1 MKRACFIFSN
11 TRVSFKAI
19 FTRSFLK
26 VHDVFFVFFAIFF
39 DLIQKKSTFR
49 TSHQSQQFC
58 KAVLCKQVFAPEKQQ
73 IAKVPPTERAARC
86 QMWQTDSLLSSRT
99 MFLSSLP
106 RIARLALALVVLI
119 FVLAVAAVGTLFYVL
134 DEKAV
139 KDTID
144 TYAKEALNASVE
156 YSGPI
161 GLKHLTSLHV
171 QLPALRFIDIES
183 GQAIGAIAGAQVEV
197 AMWSSLLGAVNV
209 KNITIDGA
217 QLSLAVPRAS
227 GDALFEESFG
237 SVRFPD
243 NLRVSNFRLN
253 NAQIALTT
261 GSADSARQWKIS
273 ALTLSS
279 GRFSPEMNTPFEVS
293 AHFEAIGANGE
304 PQVPAVEAPVVET
317 PEPTV
322 PSTEP
327 VQEKPAAAS
336 EAQNTQTPAETEA
349 PAAPEQPQDYI
360 TETAPAVETQASEST
375 PVADEQTTE
384 GTAPTEAPAPETQP
398 PAPEQAP
405 APIPEETTSE
415 SSTTAWNIRFIKDAH
430 AQEALSEAAQTFVS
444 FDPETLAGD
453 LSAKGILTISVTDRY
468 VMVEDVSFAGEL
480 NNKGSAWTTVA
491 KADRVRFK
499 GNEVSGSNL
508 SASLSKPDDTTGDIH
523 LGAVDFRVRPGI
535 LESPEM
541 RFSRTEERGSR
552 VSTFEVA
559 SSVRADF
566 VKKSADLDNLTAR
579 VSITGDAA
587 LPTDFNA
594 SVSGFIKADWN
605 ENAAQVGLSGDFAGA
620 PISFNG
626 TVRQTAGV
634 PELEGELMV
643 GEINRDTLPGEEML
657 AWMRHFDFSGAVRVG
672 RIAAAGITGTQLS
685 GTLAV
690 KGGKAVVDSLVV
702 NTAEGRLFGTFELA
716 EDTSWLFN
724 GRVDGVALDKFIAP
738 VAGASPVAGVAN
750 GDLTISGK
758 GFAAETLTGTSK
770 LRILRPSYLGLDAAA
785 VRNHLV
791 TNADTALITRQG
803 ARTDLDEATL
813 SLTLNGNSLTLKDIV
828 ARSVYIRARAN
839 AQLDLAASTLE
850 GNCSLNFAPQQGIP
864 SIHLTAAFN
873 GKSAAPAWNFDWQ
886 KSSEAL
892 RRAQGKPIVPSKKE
906 EKSIWQSVKEFF
918 SF

>member
-1 MKRACFIFSN
+1 
-11 TRVSFKAI
+11 
-19 FTRSFLK
+19 
-26 VHDVFFVFFAIFF
+26 
-39 DLIQKKSTFR
+39 
-49 TSHQSQQFC
+49 
-58 KAVLCKQVFAPEKQQ
+58 
-73 IAKVPPTERAARC
+73 
-86 QMWQTDSLLSSRT
+86 
-99 MFLSSLP
+99 MFLSSVP
-106 RIARLALALVVLI
+106 RIARLVLALVVLI

-156 YSGPI
+156 YGGPI
-161 GLKHLTSLHV
+161 ELKHLTSLHV
-171 QLPALRFIDIES
+171 QIPSLRFVDIES
-183 GQAIGAIAGAQVEV
+183 GEAIGSIAGAQAEV
-197 AMWSSLLGAVNV
+197 ALWSSLLGAVNV
-209 KNITIDGA
+209 KTIAIDGA
-217 QLSLAVPRAS
+217 QFSLSVPRAS
-227 GDALFEESFG
+227 GDALFEEAFG
-237 SVRFPD
+237 SVRFPE

-261 GSADSARQWKIS
+261 GSAESARQWKIS

-279 GRFSPEMNTPFEVS
+279 GRFSPEMNTPFEMS
-293 AHFEAIGANGE
+293 AHFEAVGNDGQ
-304 PQVPAVEAPVVET
+304 PQTPAVESSVPATPAAEPAPVEKALVNPVEESTLT
-317 PEPTV
+317 PP
-322 PSTEP
+322 TEP
-327 VQEKPAAAS
+327 AASPQSEVPQDFVAEPAPADQAPAAATVPET
-336 EAQNTQTPAETEA
+336 EASAGEPTTPAEPTDEPPAETTA
-349 PAAPEQPQDYI
+349 PAAETSPEAQDTSSEKQP
-360 TETAPAVETQASEST
+360 APATEEPASES
-375 PVADEQTTE
+375 A
-384 GTAPTEAPAPETQP
+384 
-398 PAPEQAP
+398 
-405 APIPEETTSE
+405 
-415 SSTTAWNIRFIKDAH
+415 TTAWNIRLIKDAH
-430 AQEALSEAAQTFVS
+430 AQETLAETGQIFVS
-444 FDPETLAGD
+444 FDPSTLAGD

-480 NNKGSAWTTVA
+480 SNKGSAWTTVA

-499 GNEVSGSNL
+499 GSEVSGSNL

-535 LESPEM
+535 IESPEM

-552 VSTFEVA
+552 VNTFEVA

-566 VKKSADLDNLTAR
+566 VKKTADLDNLIAR

-605 ENAAQVGLSGDFAGA
+605 ENTAQVGLSGDFAGA

-626 TVRQTAGV
+626 TVRRTAGV
-634 PELEGELMV
+634 PELEGELMI

-672 RIAAAGITGTQLS
+672 RIAVAGITGTQLS

-690 KGGKAVVDSLVV
+690 KNGRAVVDSLVV

-724 GRVDGVALDKFIAP
+724 GRIDGVALDKFIAP

-758 GFAAETLTGTSK
+758 GFAAENLAGTSK
-770 LRILRPSYLGLDAAA
+770 LRVLRPSYLGLDAAA

-791 TNADTALITRQG
+791 TNAETALITRQG

-813 SLTLNGNSLTLKDIV
+813 SLTLNGNALSLKDIV
-828 ARSVYIRARAN
+828 ARSVYIRARAD
-839 AQLDLAASTLE
+839 AQLDLATGTLD
-850 GNCSLNFAPQQGIP
+850 GNSSINFAPQQGVP
-864 SIHLTAAFN
+864 SIHLTAVFN
-873 GKSAAPAWNFDWQ
+873 GKSAAPAWSFDWQ

>member
-1 MKRACFIFSN
+1 
-11 TRVSFKAI
+11 
-19 FTRSFLK
+19 
-26 VHDVFFVFFAIFF
+26 
-39 DLIQKKSTFR
+39 
-49 TSHQSQQFC
+49 
-58 KAVLCKQVFAPEKQQ
+58 
-73 IAKVPPTERAARC
+73 
-86 QMWQTDSLLSSRT
+86 MWQTDSLLSSYT
-99 MFLSSLP
+99 MFLSSVP
-106 RIARLALALVVLI
+106 RIARLVLALVVLI

-139 KDTID
+139 KETID

-156 YSGPI
+156 YGGPI
-161 GLKHLTSLHV
+161 ELKHLTSLHV
-171 QLPALRFIDIES
+171 QIPSLRFVDIES
-183 GQAIGAIAGAQVEV
+183 GEAIGSIAGAQAEV
-197 AMWSSLLGAVNV
+197 ALWSSLLGAVNV
-209 KNITIDGA
+209 KTIAIDGA
-217 QLSLAVPRAS
+217 QFSLSVPRAS
-227 GDALFEESFG
+227 GDALFEEAFG
-237 SVRFPD
+237 SVRFPE

-261 GSADSARQWKIS
+261 GSAESARQWKIS

-279 GRFSPEMNTPFEVS
+279 GRFSPEMNTPFEMS
-293 AHFEAIGANGE
+293 AHFEAVGNDGQ
-304 PQVPAVEAPVVET
+304 PQTPAVQSSVPATPAAEPAPVEEAPANPVEESTLT
-317 PEPTV
+317 PQ
-322 PSTEP
+322 TEP
-327 VQEKPAAAS
+327 AASPQSEVPQDFVAEPAPADQAPAAATVPET
-336 EAQNTQTPAETEA
+336 EASAGEPTTPAEPTDEPPAETTA
-349 PAAPEQPQDYI
+349 PAAETSPEAQDTSSEQQP
-360 TETAPAVETQASEST
+360 APATEEPASES
-375 PVADEQTTE
+375 A
-384 GTAPTEAPAPETQP
+384 
-398 PAPEQAP
+398 
-405 APIPEETTSE
+405 
-415 SSTTAWNIRFIKDAH
+415 TTAWNIRLIKDAH
-430 AQEALSEAAQTFVS
+430 AQETLAETGQIFVS
-444 FDPETLAGD
+444 FDPSTLAGD

-480 NNKGSAWTTVA
+480 SNKGSAWTTVA

-499 GNEVSGSNL
+499 GSEVSGSNL

-535 LESPEM
+535 IESPEM

-552 VSTFEVA
+552 VNTFEVA

-566 VKKSADLDNLTAR
+566 VKKTADLDNLIAR

-605 ENAAQVGLSGDFAGA
+605 ENTAQVGLSGDFAGA

-626 TVRQTAGV
+626 TVRRTAGV
-634 PELEGELMV
+634 PELEGELMI

-672 RIAAAGITGTQLS
+672 RIAVAGITGTQLS
-685 GTLAV
+685 GTLSV
-690 KGGKAVVDSLVV
+690 KNGRAVVDSLVV

-724 GRVDGVALDKFIAP
+724 GRIDGIALDKFIAP
-738 VAGASPVAGVAN
+738 VAGASPIAGVAN

-758 GFAAETLTGTSK
+758 GFAAENLAGTSK
-770 LRILRPSYLGLDAAA
+770 LRVLRPSYLGLDAAA

-791 TNADTALITRQG
+791 TNAETALITRQG

-813 SLTLNGNSLTLKDIV
+813 SLTLNGNALSLKDIV
-828 ARSVYIRARAN
+828 ARSVYIRARAD
-839 AQLDLAASTLE
+839 AQLDLATGTLD
-850 GNCSLNFAPQQGIP
+850 GNSSINFAPQQGVP
-864 SIHLTAAFN
+864 SIHLTAVFN
-873 GKSAAPAWNFDWQ
+873 GKSAAPAWSFDWQ

>member
-1 MKRACFIFSN
+1 
-11 TRVSFKAI
+11 
-19 FTRSFLK
+19 
-26 VHDVFFVFFAIFF
+26 
-39 DLIQKKSTFR
+39 
-49 TSHQSQQFC
+49 
-58 KAVLCKQVFAPEKQQ
+58 
-73 IAKVPPTERAARC
+73 
-86 QMWQTDSLLSSRT
+86 
-99 MFLSSLP
+99 MFLSSVP
-106 RIARLALALVVLI
+106 RIARLVLALVVLI

-139 KDTID
+139 KETID

-156 YSGPI
+156 YGGPI
-161 GLKHLTSLHV
+161 ELKHLTSLHV
-171 QLPALRFIDIES
+171 QIPSLRFVDIES
-183 GQAIGAIAGAQVEV
+183 GEAIGSIAGAQAEV
-197 AMWSSLLGAVNV
+197 ALWSSLLGAVNV
-209 KNITIDGA
+209 KTIAIDGA
-217 QLSLAVPRAS
+217 QFSLSVPRAS
-227 GDALFEESFG
+227 GDALFEEAFG
-237 SVRFPD
+237 SVRFPE

-261 GSADSARQWKIS
+261 GSAESARQWKIS

-279 GRFSPEMNTPFEVS
+279 GRFSPEMNTPFEMS
-293 AHFEAIGANGE
+293 AHFEAVGNDGQ
-304 PQVPAVEAPVVET
+304 PQTPAVESSVPATPAAGPTPVEEAPVNPVEESTLT
-317 PEPTV
+317 PP
-322 PSTEP
+322 TEP
-327 VQEKPAAAS
+327 AASPQSEVPQDFVAEPAPADQAPAAATVPET
-336 EAQNTQTPAETEA
+336 EASAGEPTTPAEPTDEPPAETTSPAAETSPEPQDTSSEQQPA
-349 PAAPEQPQDYI
+349 PA
-360 TETAPAVETQASEST
+360 TEEPASES
-375 PVADEQTTE
+375 A
-384 GTAPTEAPAPETQP
+384 
-398 PAPEQAP
+398 
-405 APIPEETTSE
+405 
-415 SSTTAWNIRFIKDAH
+415 TTAWNIRLIKDAH
-430 AQEALSEAAQTFVS
+430 AQETLAESGQIFVS
-444 FDPETLAGD
+444 FDPSTLAGD

-480 NNKGSAWTTVA
+480 SNKGSAWTTVA

-499 GNEVSGSNL
+499 GSEVSGSNL

-535 LESPEM
+535 IESPEM

-552 VSTFEVA
+552 VNTFEVA

-566 VKKSADLDNLTAR
+566 VKKTADLDNLIAR

-605 ENAAQVGLSGDFAGA
+605 ENTAQVGLSGDFAGA

-626 TVRQTAGV
+626 TVRRTAGV
-634 PELEGELMV
+634 PELEGELMI

-672 RIAAAGITGTQLS
+672 RIAVAGITGTQLS

-690 KGGKAVVDSLVV
+690 KNGRAVVDSLVV

-724 GRVDGVALDKFIAP
+724 GRIDGVALDKFIAP

-758 GFAAETLTGTSK
+758 GFAAENLAGTSK
-770 LRILRPSYLGLDAAA
+770 LRVLRPSYLGLDAAA

-791 TNADTALITRQG
+791 TNAETALITRQG

-813 SLTLNGNSLTLKDIV
+813 SLTLNGNALSLKDIV
-828 ARSVYIRARAN
+828 ARSVYIRARAD
-839 AQLDLAASTLE
+839 AQLDLATGTLD
-850 GNCSLNFAPQQGIP
+850 GNSSINFAPQQGVP
-864 SIHLTAAFN
+864 SIHLTAVFN
-873 GKSAAPAWNFDWQ
+873 GKSAAPTWSFDWQ

-906 EKSIWQSVKEFF
+906 EKSIWQSVEEFF

>member
-1 MKRACFIFSN
+1 
-11 TRVSFKAI
+11 
-19 FTRSFLK
+19 
-26 VHDVFFVFFAIFF
+26 
-39 DLIQKKSTFR
+39 
-49 TSHQSQQFC
+49 
-58 KAVLCKQVFAPEKQQ
+58 
-73 IAKVPPTERAARC
+73 
-86 QMWQTDSLLSSRT
+86 
-99 MFLSSLP
+99 MFLSSVP
-106 RIARLALALVVLI
+106 RIARLVLALVVLI

-144 TYAKEALNASVE
+144 TYAKEALNAAVE
-156 YSGPI
+156 YGGPI
-161 GLKHLTSLHV
+161 ELKHLTSLHV
-171 QLPALRFIDIES
+171 QIPSLRFVDLES
-183 GQAIGAIAGAQVEV
+183 GETVGSIAGAQAEV
-197 AMWSSLLGAVNV
+197 ALWSSLLGAVNV
-209 KNITIDGA
+209 KTIAIDGA
-217 QLSLAVPRAS
+217 QFSLSVPRAS
-227 GDALFEESFG
+227 GEALFEEAFG
-237 SVRFPD
+237 SVRFPE

-261 GSADSARQWKIS
+261 GSAESARQWKIS

-279 GRFSPEMNTPFEVS
+279 GRFSPEMNTPFEMS
-293 AHFEAIGANGE
+293 AHFEAVGNDGQ
-304 PQVPAVEAPVVET
+304 PQTPAVESSVPATPAAEPTPVEEAPVNPVEESTLT
-317 PEPTV
+317 PP
-322 PSTEP
+322 TEP
-327 VQEKPAAAS
+327 AASPQSEVPQDFVAEPAPADQAPAAATVPET
-336 EAQNTQTPAETEA
+336 EASAGEPTTPAEPTDEPPAETTA
-349 PAAPEQPQDYI
+349 PAAETSPEAQDTSSEQQP
-360 TETAPAVETQASEST
+360 APATEEPASES
-375 PVADEQTTE
+375 A
-384 GTAPTEAPAPETQP
+384 
-398 PAPEQAP
+398 
-405 APIPEETTSE
+405 
-415 SSTTAWNIRFIKDAH
+415 TTAWNIRLIKDAH
-430 AQEALSEAAQTFVS
+430 AQETLAETGQIFVS
-444 FDPETLAGD
+444 FDPSTLAGD

-480 NNKGSAWTTVA
+480 SNKGSAWTTVA

-499 GNEVSGSNL
+499 GSEVSGSNL

-535 LESPEM
+535 IESPEM

-552 VSTFEVA
+552 VNTFEVA

-566 VKKSADLDNLTAR
+566 VKKTADLDNLIAR

-605 ENAAQVGLSGDFAGA
+605 ENTAQVGLSGDFAGA

-626 TVRQTAGV
+626 TVRRTAGV
-634 PELEGELMV
+634 PELEGELMI

-672 RIAAAGITGTQLS
+672 RIAVAGITGTQLS
-685 GTLAV
+685 GTLSV
-690 KGGKAVVDSLVV
+690 KNGRAVVDSLVV

-724 GRVDGVALDKFIAP
+724 GRIDGIALDKFIAP

-758 GFAAETLTGTSK
+758 GFAAENLAGTSK
-770 LRILRPSYLGLDAAA
+770 LRVLRPSYLGLDAAA

-791 TNADTALITRQG
+791 TNAETALITRQG

-813 SLTLNGNSLTLKDIV
+813 SLTLNGNALSLKDIV
-828 ARSVYIRARAN
+828 ARSVYIRARAD
-839 AQLDLAASTLE
+839 AQLDLATGTLD
-850 GNCSLNFAPQQGIP
+850 GNSSINFAPQQGVP
-864 SIHLTAAFN
+864 SIHLTAVFN
-873 GKSAAPAWNFDWQ
+873 GKSAAPAWSFDWQ

>member
-1 MKRACFIFSN
+1 
-11 TRVSFKAI
+11 
-19 FTRSFLK
+19 
-26 VHDVFFVFFAIFF
+26 
-39 DLIQKKSTFR
+39 
-49 TSHQSQQFC
+49 
-58 KAVLCKQVFAPEKQQ
+58 
-73 IAKVPPTERAARC
+73 
-86 QMWQTDSLLSSRT
+86 
-99 MFLSSLP
+99 MFLSSVP
-106 RIARLALALVVLI
+106 RIARLVLALVVLI

-139 KDTID
+139 KETID

-156 YSGPI
+156 YGGPI
-161 GLKHLTSLHV
+161 ELKHLTSLHV
-171 QLPALRFIDIES
+171 QIPSLRFVDIES
-183 GQAIGAIAGAQVEV
+183 GEAIGSIAGAQAEV
-197 AMWSSLLGAVNV
+197 ALWSSLLGAVNV
-209 KNITIDGA
+209 KTIAIDGA
-217 QLSLAVPRAS
+217 QFSLSVPRAS
-227 GDALFEESFG
+227 GDALFEEAFG
-237 SVRFPD
+237 SVRFPE

-261 GSADSARQWKIS
+261 GSAESARQWKIS

-279 GRFSPEMNTPFEVS
+279 GRFSPEMNTPFEMS
-293 AHFEAIGANGE
+293 AHFEAVGNDGQ
-304 PQVPAVEAPVVET
+304 PQTPAVESSVPTTPAAEPAPVEKAPVDPVEESTLT
-317 PEPTV
+317 PPTEPAASPQSEVPQDFVAEPAPADQASAAATVPETEASAGEPT
-322 PSTEP
+322 
-327 VQEKPAAAS
+327 
-336 EAQNTQTPAETEA
+336 TPAEPTDEPPAETTA
-349 PAAPEQPQDYI
+349 PAAETSPEAQDTSSEKQP
-360 TETAPAVETQASEST
+360 APATEEPASES
-375 PVADEQTTE
+375 A
-384 GTAPTEAPAPETQP
+384 
-398 PAPEQAP
+398 
-405 APIPEETTSE
+405 
-415 SSTTAWNIRFIKDAH
+415 TTAWNIRLIKDAH
-430 AQEALSEAAQTFVS
+430 AQETLAETGQIFVS
-444 FDPETLAGD
+444 FDPSTLAGD

-480 NNKGSAWTTVA
+480 SNKGSAWTTVA

-499 GNEVSGSNL
+499 GSEVSGSNL

-535 LESPEM
+535 IESPEM

-552 VSTFEVA
+552 VNTFEVA

-566 VKKSADLDNLTAR
+566 VKKTADLDNLIAR

-605 ENAAQVGLSGDFAGA
+605 ENTAQVGLSGDFAGA

-626 TVRQTAGV
+626 TVRRTAGV
-634 PELEGELMV
+634 PELEGELMI

-672 RIAAAGITGTQLS
+672 RIAVAGITGTQLS
-685 GTLAV
+685 GTLSV
-690 KGGKAVVDSLVV
+690 KNGRAVVDSLVV

-724 GRVDGVALDKFIAP
+724 GRIDGIALDKFIAP

-758 GFAAETLTGTSK
+758 GFAAENLAGTSK
-770 LRILRPSYLGLDAAA
+770 LRVLRPSYLGLDAAA

-791 TNADTALITRQG
+791 TNAETALITRQG

-813 SLTLNGNSLTLKDIV
+813 SLTLNGNALSLKDIV
-828 ARSVYIRARAN
+828 ARSVYIRARAD
-839 AQLDLAASTLE
+839 AQLDLATGTLD
-850 GNCSLNFAPQQGIP
+850 GNSSINFAPQQGVP
-864 SIHLTAAFN
+864 SIHLTAVFN
-873 GKSAAPAWNFDWQ
+873 GKSAAPAWSFDWQ

>member
-1 MKRACFIFSN
+1 
-11 TRVSFKAI
+11 
-19 FTRSFLK
+19 
-26 VHDVFFVFFAIFF
+26 
-39 DLIQKKSTFR
+39 
-49 TSHQSQQFC
+49 
-58 KAVLCKQVFAPEKQQ
+58 
-73 IAKVPPTERAARC
+73 
-86 QMWQTDSLLSSRT
+86 
-99 MFLSSLP
+99 MFLSSVP
-106 RIARLALALVVLI
+106 RIARLVLALVVLI

-156 YSGPI
+156 YGGPI
-161 GLKHLTSLHV
+161 ELKHLTSLHV
-171 QLPALRFIDIES
+171 QIPSLRFVDIES
-183 GQAIGAIAGAQVEV
+183 GEAIGSIAGAQAEV
-197 AMWSSLLGAVNV
+197 ALWSSLLGAVNV
-209 KNITIDGA
+209 KTIAIDGA
-217 QLSLAVPRAS
+217 QFSLSVPRAS
-227 GDALFEESFG
+227 GDALFEEAFG
-237 SVRFPD
+237 SVRFPE

-261 GSADSARQWKIS
+261 GSAESARQWKIS

-279 GRFSPEMNTPFEVS
+279 GRFSPEMNTPFEMS
-293 AHFEAIGANGE
+293 AHFEAVGNDGQ
-304 PQVPAVEAPVVET
+304 PQTPAVESSVPATPAAEPAPVEEAPVNPVEESTLT
-317 PEPTV
+317 PP
-322 PSTEP
+322 TEP
-327 VQEKPAAAS
+327 AASPQSEVPQDFVAEPAPADQAPAAATVPET
-336 EAQNTQTPAETEA
+336 EASAGEPPTPAEPTDEPPAETTSPAAETSPEAQDTSSEQQPA
-349 PAAPEQPQDYI
+349 PA
-360 TETAPAVETQASEST
+360 TEEPASES
-375 PVADEQTTE
+375 A
-384 GTAPTEAPAPETQP
+384 
-398 PAPEQAP
+398 
-405 APIPEETTSE
+405 
-415 SSTTAWNIRFIKDAH
+415 TTAWNIRLIKDAH
-430 AQEALSEAAQTFVS
+430 AQEALAESGQIFVS
-444 FDPETLAGD
+444 FDPSTLAGD

-480 NNKGSAWTTVA
+480 SNKGSAWTTVA

-499 GNEVSGSNL
+499 GSEVSGSNL

-535 LESPEM
+535 IESPEM

-552 VSTFEVA
+552 VNTFEVA

-566 VKKSADLDNLTAR
+566 VKKTADLDNLIAR

-605 ENAAQVGLSGDFAGA
+605 ENTAQVGLSGDFAGA

-626 TVRQTAGV
+626 TVRRTAGV
-634 PELEGELMV
+634 PELEGELMI

-657 AWMRHFDFSGAVRVG
+657 AWMRHLDFSGAVRVG
-672 RIAAAGITGTQLS
+672 RIAVAGITGTQLS
-685 GTLAV
+685 GTLSV
-690 KGGKAVVDSLVV
+690 KNGRAVVDSLVV

-724 GRVDGVALDKFIAP
+724 GRIDGIALDKFIAP

-758 GFAAETLTGTSK
+758 GFAAENLAGTSK
-770 LRILRPSYLGLDAAA
+770 LRVLRPSYLGLDAAA

-791 TNADTALITRQG
+791 TNAETALITRQG

-813 SLTLNGNSLTLKDIV
+813 SLTLNGNALSLKDIV
-828 ARSVYIRARAN
+828 ARSVYIRARAD
-839 AQLDLAASTLE
+839 AQLDLATGTLD
-850 GNCSLNFAPQQGIP
+850 GNSSINFAPQQGVP
-864 SIHLTAAFN
+864 SIHLTAVFN
-873 GKSAAPAWNFDWQ
+873 GKSAAPAWSFDWQ

>member
-1 MKRACFIFSN
+1 
-11 TRVSFKAI
+11 
-19 FTRSFLK
+19 
-26 VHDVFFVFFAIFF
+26 
-39 DLIQKKSTFR
+39 
-49 TSHQSQQFC
+49 
-58 KAVLCKQVFAPEKQQ
+58 
-73 IAKVPPTERAARC
+73 
-86 QMWQTDSLLSSRT
+86 
-99 MFLSSLP
+99 MFLSSVP
-106 RIARLALALVVLI
+106 RIARLVLALVVLI

-139 KDTID
+139 KETID

-156 YSGPI
+156 YGGPI
-161 GLKHLTSLHV
+161 ELKHLTSLHV
-171 QLPALRFIDIES
+171 QIPSLRFVDIES
-183 GQAIGAIAGAQVEV
+183 GEAIGSIAGAQAEV
-197 AMWSSLLGAVNV
+197 ALWSSLLGAVNV
-209 KNITIDGA
+209 KTIAIDGA
-217 QLSLAVPRAS
+217 QFSLSVPRAS
-227 GDALFEESFG
+227 GDALFEEAFG
-237 SVRFPD
+237 SVRFPE

-261 GSADSARQWKIS
+261 GSAESARQWKIS

-279 GRFSPEMNTPFEVS
+279 GRFSPEMNTPFEMS
-293 AHFEAIGANGE
+293 AHFEAVGNDGQ
-304 PQVPAVEAPVVET
+304 PQTPAVESSVPATPAAEPTPVEEAPVNPVEESTLT
-317 PEPTV
+317 PP
-322 PSTEP
+322 TEP
-327 VQEKPAAAS
+327 AASPQSEVPQDFVAEPAPADQAPAAATVPET
-336 EAQNTQTPAETEA
+336 EASAGEPTTPAEPTDELPAETTSPAAETSPEAQDTSSEQQPA
-349 PAAPEQPQDYI
+349 PA
-360 TETAPAVETQASEST
+360 TEEPASES
-375 PVADEQTTE
+375 A
-384 GTAPTEAPAPETQP
+384 
-398 PAPEQAP
+398 
-405 APIPEETTSE
+405 
-415 SSTTAWNIRFIKDAH
+415 TTAWNIRLIKDAH
-430 AQEALSEAAQTFVS
+430 AQETLAETGQIFVS
-444 FDPETLAGD
+444 FDPSTLAGD

-468 VMVEDVSFAGEL
+468 VMVEDISFAGEL
-480 NNKGSAWTTVA
+480 SNKGSAWTTVA

-499 GNEVSGSNL
+499 GSEVSGSNL

-535 LESPEM
+535 IESPEM

-552 VSTFEVA
+552 VNTFEVA

-566 VKKSADLDNLTAR
+566 VKKTADLDNLIAR

-605 ENAAQVGLSGDFAGA
+605 ENTAQVGLSGDFAGA

-626 TVRQTAGV
+626 TVRRTAGV
-634 PELEGELMV
+634 PELEGELMI
-643 GEINRDTLPGEEML
+643 GEINRDTLPGKEML

-672 RIAAAGITGTQLS
+672 RIAVAGITGTQLS

-690 KGGKAVVDSLVV
+690 KNGRAVVDSLVV

-724 GRVDGVALDKFIAP
+724 GRIDGIALDKFIAP

-758 GFAAETLTGTSK
+758 GFAAENLAGTSK
-770 LRILRPSYLGLDAAA
+770 LRVLRPSYLGLDAAA

-791 TNADTALITRQG
+791 TNAETALITRQG

-813 SLTLNGNSLTLKDIV
+813 SLTLNGNALSLKDIV
-828 ARSVYIRARAN
+828 ARSVYIRARAD
-839 AQLDLAASTLE
+839 AQLDLATGTLD
-850 GNCSLNFAPQQGIP
+850 GNSSINFAPQQGVP
-864 SIHLTAAFN
+864 SIHLTAVFN
-873 GKSAAPAWNFDWQ
+873 GKSAAPAWSFDWQ

>member
-1 MKRACFIFSN
+1 
-11 TRVSFKAI
+11 
-19 FTRSFLK
+19 
-26 VHDVFFVFFAIFF
+26 
-39 DLIQKKSTFR
+39 
-49 TSHQSQQFC
+49 
-58 KAVLCKQVFAPEKQQ
+58 
-73 IAKVPPTERAARC
+73 
-86 QMWQTDSLLSSRT
+86 
-99 MFLSSLP
+99 MFLSSVP
-106 RIARLALALVVLI
+106 RIARLVLALVVLI

-139 KDTID
+139 KETID

-156 YSGPI
+156 YGGPI
-161 GLKHLTSLHV
+161 ELKHLTSLHV
-171 QLPALRFIDIES
+171 QIPSLRFVDIES
-183 GQAIGAIAGAQVEV
+183 GEAIGSIAGAQAEV
-197 AMWSSLLGAVNV
+197 ALWSSLLGAVNV
-209 KNITIDGA
+209 KTIAIDGA
-217 QLSLAVPRAS
+217 QFSLSVPRAS
-227 GDALFEESFG
+227 GDALFEEAFG
-237 SVRFPD
+237 SVRFPE

-261 GSADSARQWKIS
+261 GSAESARQWKIS

-279 GRFSPEMNTPFEVS
+279 GRFSPEMNTPFEMS
-293 AHFEAIGANGE
+293 AHFEAVGNDGQ
-304 PQVPAVEAPVVET
+304 PQTPAVESSVPTTPAAEPAPVEKAPVDPVEESTLT
-317 PEPTV
+317 PPTEPAASPQSEVPQDFVAEPAPADQASAAATVPETEASAGEPT
-322 PSTEP
+322 
-327 VQEKPAAAS
+327 
-336 EAQNTQTPAETEA
+336 TPAEPTDEPPAETTA
-349 PAAPEQPQDYI
+349 PAAETSPEAQDTSSEKQP
-360 TETAPAVETQASEST
+360 APATEEPASES
-375 PVADEQTTE
+375 A
-384 GTAPTEAPAPETQP
+384 
-398 PAPEQAP
+398 
-405 APIPEETTSE
+405 
-415 SSTTAWNIRFIKDAH
+415 TTAWNIRLIKDAH
-430 AQEALSEAAQTFVS
+430 AQETLAETGQIFVS
-444 FDPETLAGD
+444 FDPSTLAGD

-480 NNKGSAWTTVA
+480 SNKGSAWTTVA

-499 GNEVSGSNL
+499 GSEVSGSNL

-535 LESPEM
+535 IESPEM

-552 VSTFEVA
+552 VNTFEVA

-566 VKKSADLDNLTAR
+566 VKKTADLDNLIAR

-605 ENAAQVGLSGDFAGA
+605 ENTAQVGLSGDFAGA

-626 TVRQTAGV
+626 TVRRTAGV
-634 PELEGELMV
+634 PELEGELMI

-672 RIAAAGITGTQLS
+672 RIAVAGITGTQLS

-690 KGGKAVVDSLVV
+690 KNGRAVVDSLVV

-724 GRVDGVALDKFIAP
+724 GRIDGISLDKFIAP

-758 GFAAETLTGTSK
+758 GFAAENLAGTSK
-770 LRILRPSYLGLDAAA
+770 LRVLRPSYLGLDAAA

-791 TNADTALITRQG
+791 TNAETALITRQG

-813 SLTLNGNSLTLKDIV
+813 SLTLNGNALSLKDIV
-828 ARSVYIRARAN
+828 ARSVYIRARAD
-839 AQLDLAASTLE
+839 AQLDLATGTLD
-850 GNCSLNFAPQQGIP
+850 GNSSINFAPQQGVP
-864 SIHLTAAFN
+864 SIHLTAVFN
-873 GKSAAPAWNFDWQ
+873 GKSAAPAWSFDWQ

>member
-1 MKRACFIFSN
+1 
-11 TRVSFKAI
+11 
-19 FTRSFLK
+19 
-26 VHDVFFVFFAIFF
+26 
-39 DLIQKKSTFR
+39 
-49 TSHQSQQFC
+49 
-58 KAVLCKQVFAPEKQQ
+58 
-73 IAKVPPTERAARC
+73 
-86 QMWQTDSLLSSRT
+86 
-99 MFLSSLP
+99 MFLSSVP
-106 RIARLALALVVLI
+106 RIARLVLALVVLI

-139 KDTID
+139 KETID

-156 YSGPI
+156 YGGPI
-161 GLKHLTSLHV
+161 ELKHLTSLHV
-171 QLPALRFIDIES
+171 QIPSLRFVDIES
-183 GQAIGAIAGAQVEV
+183 GEAIGSIAGAQAEV
-197 AMWSSLLGAVNV
+197 ALWSSLLGAVNV
-209 KNITIDGA
+209 KTIAIDGA
-217 QLSLAVPRAS
+217 QFSLSVPRAS
-227 GDALFEESFG
+227 GDALFEEAFG
-237 SVRFPD
+237 SVRFPE

-261 GSADSARQWKIS
+261 GSAESARQWKIS

-279 GRFSPEMNTPFEVS
+279 GRFSPEMNTPFEMS
-293 AHFEAIGANGE
+293 AHFEAVGNDGQ
-304 PQVPAVEAPVVET
+304 PQTPAVESSVPAT
-317 PEPTV
+317 PAAEPTPV
-322 PSTEP
+322 NPVEESTLTPPTEP
-327 VQEKPAAAS
+327 AASPQSEVPQDFVAEPAPADQAPAAATVPET
-336 EAQNTQTPAETEA
+336 EASAGEPTTPAEPTDELPAETTSPAAETSPEAQDTSSEQQPA
-349 PAAPEQPQDYI
+349 PA
-360 TETAPAVETQASEST
+360 TEEPASES
-375 PVADEQTTE
+375 A
-384 GTAPTEAPAPETQP
+384 
-398 PAPEQAP
+398 
-405 APIPEETTSE
+405 
-415 SSTTAWNIRFIKDAH
+415 TTAWNIRLIKDAH
-430 AQEALSEAAQTFVS
+430 AQETLAETGQIFVS
-444 FDPETLAGD
+444 FAPSTLAGD

-468 VMVEDVSFAGEL
+468 VMVEDISFAGEL
-480 NNKGSAWTTVA
+480 SNKGSAWTTVA

-499 GNEVSGSNL
+499 GSEVSGSNL

-535 LESPEM
+535 IESPEM

-552 VSTFEVA
+552 VNTFEVA

-566 VKKSADLDNLTAR
+566 VKKTADLDNLIAR

-605 ENAAQVGLSGDFAGA
+605 ENTAQVGLSGDFAGA

-626 TVRQTAGV
+626 TVRRTAGV
-634 PELEGELMV
+634 PELEGELMI

-672 RIAAAGITGTQLS
+672 RIAVAGITGTQLS
-685 GTLAV
+685 GTLSV
-690 KGGKAVVDSLVV
+690 KNGRAVVDSLVV

-724 GRVDGVALDKFIAP
+724 GRIDGIALDKFIAP

-758 GFAAETLTGTSK
+758 GFAAENLAGTSK
-770 LRILRPSYLGLDAAA
+770 LRVLRPSYLGLDAAA

-791 TNADTALITRQG
+791 TNAETALITRQG

-813 SLTLNGNSLTLKDIV
+813 SLTLNGNALSLKDIV
-828 ARSVYIRARAN
+828 ARSVYIRARAD
-839 AQLDLAASTLE
+839 AQLDLATGTLD
-850 GNCSLNFAPQQGIP
+850 GNSSINFAPQQGVP
-864 SIHLTAAFN
+864 SIHLTAVFN
-873 GKSAAPAWNFDWQ
+873 GKSAAPAWSFDWQ

>member
-1 MKRACFIFSN
+1 
-11 TRVSFKAI
+11 
-19 FTRSFLK
+19 
-26 VHDVFFVFFAIFF
+26 
-39 DLIQKKSTFR
+39 
-49 TSHQSQQFC
+49 
-58 KAVLCKQVFAPEKQQ
+58 
-73 IAKVPPTERAARC
+73 
-86 QMWQTDSLLSSRT
+86 
-99 MFLSSLP
+99 MFLSSVP
-106 RIARLALALVVLI
+106 RIARLVLALVVLI
-119 FVLAVAAVGTLFYVL
+119 FVLAVATVGTLFYVL

-156 YSGPI
+156 YGGPI
-161 GLKHLTSLHV
+161 ELKHLTSLHV
-171 QLPALRFIDIES
+171 QIPSLRFVDIES
-183 GQAIGAIAGAQVEV
+183 GETVGSIAGAQAEV
-197 AMWSSLLGAVNV
+197 ALWSSLLGAVNV
-209 KNITIDGA
+209 KTIAIDGA
-217 QLSLAVPRAS
+217 QFSLSVPRAS
-227 GDALFEESFG
+227 GDALFEEAFG
-237 SVRFPD
+237 SVRFPE

-261 GSADSARQWKIS
+261 GSAESARQWKIS

-279 GRFSPEMNTPFEVS
+279 GRFSPEMNTPFEMS
-293 AHFEAIGANGE
+293 AHFEAVGNDGQ
-304 PQVPAVEAPVVET
+304 PQTPAVESSVPATPAAEPAPVEEAPVNPVEESTLT
-317 PEPTV
+317 PPT
-322 PSTEP
+322 
-327 VQEKPAAAS
+327 KPAASPQSEVPQDFVAEPAPADQAPAAATVPETEAS
-336 EAQNTQTPAETEA
+336 AGEPTTPAEPTDEPPAETTSPAAETSPEAQDTSSEQQPA
-349 PAAPEQPQDYI
+349 PA
-360 TETAPAVETQASEST
+360 TEEPASES
-375 PVADEQTTE
+375 A
-384 GTAPTEAPAPETQP
+384 
-398 PAPEQAP
+398 
-405 APIPEETTSE
+405 
-415 SSTTAWNIRFIKDAH
+415 TTAWNIRLIKDAH
-430 AQEALSEAAQTFVS
+430 AQETLAESGQIFVS
-444 FDPETLAGD
+444 FDPSTLAGD

-480 NNKGSAWTTVA
+480 SNKGSAWTTVA

-499 GNEVSGSNL
+499 GSEVSGSNL

-535 LESPEM
+535 IESPEM

-552 VSTFEVA
+552 VNTFEVA

-566 VKKSADLDNLTAR
+566 VKKTADLDNLIAR

-605 ENAAQVGLSGDFAGA
+605 ENTAQVGLSGDFAGA

-626 TVRQTAGV
+626 TVRRTAGV
-634 PELEGELMV
+634 PELEGELMI

-672 RIAAAGITGTQLS
+672 RIAVAGITGTQLS
-685 GTLAV
+685 GTLSV
-690 KGGKAVVDSLVV
+690 KNGRAVVDSLVV

-724 GRVDGVALDKFIAP
+724 GRIDGIALDKFIAP

-758 GFAAETLTGTSK
+758 GFAAENLAGTSK
-770 LRILRPSYLGLDAAA
+770 LRVLRPSYLGLDAAA

-791 TNADTALITRQG
+791 TNAETALITRQG

-813 SLTLNGNSLTLKDIV
+813 SLTLNGNALSLKDIV
-828 ARSVYIRARAN
+828 ARSVYIRARAD
-839 AQLDLAASTLE
+839 AQLDLATGTLD
-850 GNCSLNFAPQQGIP
+850 GNSSINFAPQQGVP
-864 SIHLTAAFN
+864 SIHLTAVFN
-873 GKSAAPAWNFDWQ
+873 GKSAAPAWSFDWQ

>member
-1 MKRACFIFSN
+1 
-11 TRVSFKAI
+11 
-19 FTRSFLK
+19 
-26 VHDVFFVFFAIFF
+26 
-39 DLIQKKSTFR
+39 
-49 TSHQSQQFC
+49 
-58 KAVLCKQVFAPEKQQ
+58 
-73 IAKVPPTERAARC
+73 
-86 QMWQTDSLLSSRT
+86 
-99 MFLSSLP
+99 MFLSSVP
-106 RIARLALALVVLI
+106 RIARLVLALVVLI

-139 KDTID
+139 KETID

-156 YSGPI
+156 YGGPI
-161 GLKHLTSLHV
+161 ELKHLTSLHV
-171 QLPALRFIDIES
+171 QIPSLRFVDIES
-183 GQAIGAIAGAQVEV
+183 GEAIGSIAGAQAEV
-197 AMWSSLLGAVNV
+197 ALWSSLLGAVNV
-209 KNITIDGA
+209 KTIAIDGA
-217 QLSLAVPRAS
+217 QFSLSVPRAS
-227 GDALFEESFG
+227 GDALFEEAFG
-237 SVRFPD
+237 SVRFPE

-261 GSADSARQWKIS
+261 GSAESARQWKIS

-279 GRFSPEMNTPFEVS
+279 GRFSPEMNTPFEMS
-293 AHFEAIGANGE
+293 AHFEAVGNDGQ
-304 PQVPAVEAPVVET
+304 PQTPAVESSVPATPAAEPTPVEEAPVNPVEESPLT
-317 PEPTV
+317 PP
-322 PSTEP
+322 TEP
-327 VQEKPAAAS
+327 AASPQSEVPQDFVAEPAPADQAPAAATVPET
-336 EAQNTQTPAETEA
+336 EASAGEPTTPAEPTDELPAETTSPAAETSPEAQDTSSEQQPA
-349 PAAPEQPQDYI
+349 PA
-360 TETAPAVETQASEST
+360 TEEPASES
-375 PVADEQTTE
+375 A
-384 GTAPTEAPAPETQP
+384 
-398 PAPEQAP
+398 
-405 APIPEETTSE
+405 
-415 SSTTAWNIRFIKDAH
+415 TTAWNIRLIKDAH
-430 AQEALSEAAQTFVS
+430 AQETLAETGQIFVS
-444 FDPETLAGD
+444 FDPSTLAGD

-468 VMVEDVSFAGEL
+468 VMVEDISFAGEL
-480 NNKGSAWTTVA
+480 SNKGSAWTTVA

-499 GNEVSGSNL
+499 GSEVSGSNL

-535 LESPEM
+535 IESPEM

-552 VSTFEVA
+552 VNTFEVA

-566 VKKSADLDNLTAR
+566 VKKTADLDNLIAR

-605 ENAAQVGLSGDFAGA
+605 ENTAQVGLSGDFAGA

-626 TVRQTAGV
+626 TVRRTAGV
-634 PELEGELMV
+634 PELEGELMI

-672 RIAAAGITGTQLS
+672 RIAVAGITGTQLS

-690 KGGKAVVDSLVV
+690 KNGRAVVDSLVV

-724 GRVDGVALDKFIAP
+724 GRIDGIALDKFIAP

-758 GFAAETLTGTSK
+758 GFAAENLAGTSK
-770 LRILRPSYLGLDAAA
+770 LRVLRPSYLGLDAAA

-791 TNADTALITRQG
+791 TNAETALITRQG

-813 SLTLNGNSLTLKDIV
+813 SLTLNGNALSLKDIV
-828 ARSVYIRARAN
+828 ARSVYIRARAD
-839 AQLDLAASTLE
+839 AQLDLATGTLD
-850 GNCSLNFAPQQGIP
+850 GNSSINFAPQQGVP
-864 SIHLTAAFN
+864 SIHLTAVFN
-873 GKSAAPAWNFDWQ
+873 GKSAAPAWSFDWQ

>member
-1 MKRACFIFSN
+1 
-11 TRVSFKAI
+11 
-19 FTRSFLK
+19 
-26 VHDVFFVFFAIFF
+26 
-39 DLIQKKSTFR
+39 
-49 TSHQSQQFC
+49 
-58 KAVLCKQVFAPEKQQ
+58 
-73 IAKVPPTERAARC
+73 
-86 QMWQTDSLLSSRT
+86 
-99 MFLSSLP
+99 MFLSSVP
-106 RIARLALALVVLI
+106 RIARLVLALVVLI

-139 KDTID
+139 KETID

-156 YSGPI
+156 YGGPI
-161 GLKHLTSLHV
+161 ELKHLTSLHV
-171 QLPALRFIDIES
+171 QIPSLRFVDLES
-183 GQAIGAIAGAQVEV
+183 GETVGSIAGAQAEV
-197 AMWSSLLGAVNV
+197 ALWSSLLGAVNV
-209 KNITIDGA
+209 KTIAIDGA
-217 QLSLAVPRAS
+217 QFSLSVPRAS
-227 GDALFEESFG
+227 GDALFEEAFG
-237 SVRFPD
+237 SVRFPE

-261 GSADSARQWKIS
+261 GSAESARQWKIS

-279 GRFSPEMNTPFEVS
+279 GRFSPEMNTPFEMS
-293 AHFEAIGANGE
+293 AHFEVVGNDGQ
-304 PQVPAVEAPVVET
+304 PQTPAVESSVPAT
-317 PEPTV
+317 SAAEPTPV
-322 PSTEP
+322 EEAPANPVEESTLTPPTEP
-327 VQEKPAAAS
+327 AASPQSEVPQDFVAEPAPADQAPAAATVPET
-336 EAQNTQTPAETEA
+336 EASAGEPTTPAEPTDEPPAETTA
-349 PAAPEQPQDYI
+349 PAAETSPEAQDTSSEKQP
-360 TETAPAVETQASEST
+360 APATEEPASES
-375 PVADEQTTE
+375 A
-384 GTAPTEAPAPETQP
+384 
-398 PAPEQAP
+398 
-405 APIPEETTSE
+405 
-415 SSTTAWNIRFIKDAH
+415 TTAWNIRLIKDAH
-430 AQEALSEAAQTFVS
+430 AQETLAETGQIFVS
-444 FDPETLAGD
+444 FDPSTLAGD

-480 NNKGSAWTTVA
+480 SNKGSAWTTVA

-499 GNEVSGSNL
+499 GSEVSGSNL

-535 LESPEM
+535 IESPEM

-552 VSTFEVA
+552 VNTFEVA

-566 VKKSADLDNLTAR
+566 VKKTADLDNLIAR

-605 ENAAQVGLSGDFAGA
+605 ENTAQVGLSGDFAGA

-626 TVRQTAGV
+626 TVRRTAGV
-634 PELEGELMV
+634 PELEGELMI

-672 RIAAAGITGTQLS
+672 RIAVAGITGTQLS
-685 GTLAV
+685 GTLSV
-690 KGGKAVVDSLVV
+690 KNGRAVVDSLVV

-724 GRVDGVALDKFIAP
+724 GRIDGIALDKFIAP

-758 GFAAETLTGTSK
+758 GFAAENLAGTSK
-770 LRILRPSYLGLDAAA
+770 LRVLRPSYLGLDAAA

-791 TNADTALITRQG
+791 TNAETALITRQG

-813 SLTLNGNSLTLKDIV
+813 SLTLNGNALSLKDIV
-828 ARSVYIRARAN
+828 ARSVYIRARAD
-839 AQLDLAASTLE
+839 AQLDLATGTLD
-850 GNCSLNFAPQQGIP
+850 GNSSINFAPQQGVP
-864 SIHLTAAFN
+864 SIHLTAVFN
-873 GKSAAPAWNFDWQ
+873 GKSAAPAWSFDWQ

>member
-1 MKRACFIFSN
+1 
-11 TRVSFKAI
+11 
-19 FTRSFLK
+19 
-26 VHDVFFVFFAIFF
+26 
-39 DLIQKKSTFR
+39 
-49 TSHQSQQFC
+49 
-58 KAVLCKQVFAPEKQQ
+58 
-73 IAKVPPTERAARC
+73 
-86 QMWQTDSLLSSRT
+86 
-99 MFLSSLP
+99 MFLSSVP
-106 RIARLALALVVLI
+106 RIARLVLALVVLI

-156 YSGPI
+156 YGGPI
-161 GLKHLTSLHV
+161 ELKHLTSLHV
-171 QLPALRFIDIES
+171 QIPSLRFVDIES
-183 GQAIGAIAGAQVEV
+183 GEAIGSIAGAQAEV
-197 AMWSSLLGAVNV
+197 ALWSSLLGAVNV
-209 KNITIDGA
+209 KTIAIDGA
-217 QLSLAVPRAS
+217 QFSLSVPRAS
-227 GDALFEESFG
+227 GDALFEEAFG
-237 SVRFPD
+237 SVRFPE

-261 GSADSARQWKIS
+261 GSAESARQWKIS

-279 GRFSPEMNTPFEVS
+279 GRFSPEMNTPFEMS
-293 AHFEAIGANGE
+293 AHFEAVGNDGQ
-304 PQVPAVEAPVVET
+304 PQTPAVESSVPTTPAAEPAPANPVEESTLT
-317 PEPTV
+317 PP
-322 PSTEP
+322 TEP
-327 VQEKPAAAS
+327 AASPQSEVPQDFVAEPAPADQAPAAATVPET
-336 EAQNTQTPAETEA
+336 EASAGEPTTPAEPTDEPPAETTA
-349 PAAPEQPQDYI
+349 PAAETSPEAQDTSSEKQP
-360 TETAPAVETQASEST
+360 APATEEPASES
-375 PVADEQTTE
+375 A
-384 GTAPTEAPAPETQP
+384 
-398 PAPEQAP
+398 
-405 APIPEETTSE
+405 
-415 SSTTAWNIRFIKDAH
+415 TTAWNIRLIKDAH
-430 AQEALSEAAQTFVS
+430 AQEMLAETGQIFVS
-444 FDPETLAGD
+444 FDPSTLAGD

-480 NNKGSAWTTVA
+480 SNKGSAWTTVA

-499 GNEVSGSNL
+499 GSEVSGSNL

-535 LESPEM
+535 IESPEM

-552 VSTFEVA
+552 VNTFEVA

-566 VKKSADLDNLTAR
+566 VKKTADLDNLIAR

-605 ENAAQVGLSGDFAGA
+605 ENTAQVGLSGDFAGA

-626 TVRQTAGV
+626 TVRRTAGV
-634 PELEGELMV
+634 PELEGELMI

-672 RIAAAGITGTQLS
+672 RIAVAGITGTQLS

-690 KGGKAVVDSLVV
+690 KNGRAVVDSLVV

-724 GRVDGVALDKFIAP
+724 GRIDGIALDKFIAP

-758 GFAAETLTGTSK
+758 GFAAENLAGTSK
-770 LRILRPSYLGLDAAA
+770 LRVLRPSYLGLDAAA

-791 TNADTALITRQG
+791 TNAETALITRQG

-813 SLTLNGNSLTLKDIV
+813 SLTLNGNALSLKDIV
-828 ARSVYIRARAN
+828 ARSVYIRARAD
-839 AQLDLAASTLE
+839 AQLDLATGTLD
-850 GNCSLNFAPQQGIP
+850 GNSSINFAPQQGVP
-864 SIHLTAAFN
+864 SIHLTAVFN
-873 GKSAAPAWNFDWQ
+873 GKSAAPAWSFDWQ

>member
-1 MKRACFIFSN
+1 
-11 TRVSFKAI
+11 
-19 FTRSFLK
+19 
-26 VHDVFFVFFAIFF
+26 
-39 DLIQKKSTFR
+39 
-49 TSHQSQQFC
+49 
-58 KAVLCKQVFAPEKQQ
+58 
-73 IAKVPPTERAARC
+73 
-86 QMWQTDSLLSSRT
+86 
-99 MFLSSLP
+99 MFLSSVP
-106 RIARLALALVVLI
+106 RIARLVLALVVLI

-139 KDTID
+139 KETID

-156 YSGPI
+156 YGGPI
-161 GLKHLTSLHV
+161 ELKHLTSLHV
-171 QLPALRFIDIES
+171 QIPSLRFVDIES
-183 GQAIGAIAGAQVEV
+183 GEAIGSIAGAQAEV
-197 AMWSSLLGAVNV
+197 ALWSSLLGAVNV
-209 KNITIDGA
+209 KTIAIDGA
-217 QLSLAVPRAS
+217 QFSLSVPRAS
-227 GDALFEESFG
+227 GDALFEEAFG
-237 SVRFPD
+237 SVRFPE

-261 GSADSARQWKIS
+261 GSAESARQWKIS

-279 GRFSPEMNTPFEVS
+279 GRFSPEMNTPFEMS
-293 AHFEAIGANGE
+293 AHFEAVGNDG
-304 PQVPAVEAPVVET
+304 QLQTPAVESSVPATPAAEPTPVEEAPVNPVEESTLT
-317 PEPTV
+317 PP
-322 PSTEP
+322 TEP
-327 VQEKPAAAS
+327 AASPQSEVPQDFVAEPAPADQAPAAATVPET
-336 EAQNTQTPAETEA
+336 EASAGEPTTPAEPTDELPAETTSPAAETSPEAQDTSSEQQPA
-349 PAAPEQPQDYI
+349 PA
-360 TETAPAVETQASEST
+360 TEEPASES
-375 PVADEQTTE
+375 A
-384 GTAPTEAPAPETQP
+384 
-398 PAPEQAP
+398 
-405 APIPEETTSE
+405 
-415 SSTTAWNIRFIKDAH
+415 TTAWNIRLIKDAH
-430 AQEALSEAAQTFVS
+430 AQETLAETGQIFVS
-444 FDPETLAGD
+444 FDPSTLAGD

-468 VMVEDVSFAGEL
+468 VMVEDISFAGEL
-480 NNKGSAWTTVA
+480 SNKGSAWTTVA

-499 GNEVSGSNL
+499 GSEVSGSNL

-535 LESPEM
+535 IESPEM

-552 VSTFEVA
+552 VNTFEVA

-566 VKKSADLDNLTAR
+566 VKKTADLDNLIAR

-605 ENAAQVGLSGDFAGA
+605 ENTAQVGLSGDFAGA

-626 TVRQTAGV
+626 TVRRTAGV
-634 PELEGELMV
+634 PELEGELMI

-672 RIAAAGITGTQLS
+672 RIAVAGITGTQLS
-685 GTLAV
+685 GTLSV
-690 KGGKAVVDSLVV
+690 KNGRAVVDSLVV

-724 GRVDGVALDKFIAP
+724 GRIDGIALDKFIAP

-758 GFAAETLTGTSK
+758 GFAAENLAGTSK
-770 LRILRPSYLGLDAAA
+770 LRVLRPSYLGLDAAA

-791 TNADTALITRQG
+791 TNAETALITRQG

-813 SLTLNGNSLTLKDIV
+813 SLTLNGNALSLKDIV
-828 ARSVYIRARAN
+828 ARSVYIRARAD
-839 AQLDLAASTLE
+839 AQLDLATGTLD
-850 GNCSLNFAPQQGIP
+850 GNSSINFAPQQGVP
-864 SIHLTAAFN
+864 SIHLTAVFN
-873 GKSAAPAWNFDWQ
+873 GKSAAPAWSFDWQ

>member
-1 MKRACFIFSN
+1 
-11 TRVSFKAI
+11 
-19 FTRSFLK
+19 
-26 VHDVFFVFFAIFF
+26 
-39 DLIQKKSTFR
+39 
-49 TSHQSQQFC
+49 
-58 KAVLCKQVFAPEKQQ
+58 
-73 IAKVPPTERAARC
+73 
-86 QMWQTDSLLSSRT
+86 
-99 MFLSSLP
+99 MFLSSVP
-106 RIARLALALVVLI
+106 RIARLVLALVVLI

-156 YSGPI
+156 YGGPI
-161 GLKHLTSLHV
+161 ELKHLTSLHV
-171 QLPALRFIDIES
+171 QIPSLRFVDIES
-183 GQAIGAIAGAQVEV
+183 GEAIGSIAGAQAEV
-197 AMWSSLLGAVNV
+197 ALWSSLLGAVNV
-209 KNITIDGA
+209 KTIAIDGA
-217 QLSLAVPRAS
+217 QFSLSVPRAS
-227 GDALFEESFG
+227 GDALFEEAFG
-237 SVRFPD
+237 SVRFPE

-261 GSADSARQWKIS
+261 GSAESARQWKIS

-279 GRFSPEMNTPFEVS
+279 GRFSPEMNTPFEMS
-293 AHFEAIGANGE
+293 AHFEAVGNDG
-304 PQVPAVEAPVVET
+304 QLQTPAVESSMPTTPAAEPALANPVEESTLT
-317 PEPTV
+317 PP
-322 PSTEP
+322 TEP
-327 VQEKPAAAS
+327 AASPQSEVPQNFVDEPAPADQAPAAATVPET
-336 EAQNTQTPAETEA
+336 EASAGEPTTPAEPTDEPSAETTA
-349 PAAPEQPQDYI
+349 PAAETSPEAQDTSSEQQP
-360 TETAPAVETQASEST
+360 APATEEPASES
-375 PVADEQTTE
+375 A
-384 GTAPTEAPAPETQP
+384 
-398 PAPEQAP
+398 
-405 APIPEETTSE
+405 
-415 SSTTAWNIRFIKDAH
+415 TTAWNIRLIKDAH
-430 AQEALSEAAQTFVS
+430 AQETLAETGQIFVS
-444 FDPETLAGD
+444 FDPSTLAGD

-480 NNKGSAWTTVA
+480 SNKGSAWTTVA

-499 GNEVSGSNL
+499 GSEVSGSNL

-535 LESPEM
+535 IESPEM

-552 VSTFEVA
+552 VNTFEVA

-566 VKKSADLDNLTAR
+566 VKKTADLDNLIAR

-605 ENAAQVGLSGDFAGA
+605 ENTAQVGLSGDFAGA

-626 TVRQTAGV
+626 TVRRTAGV
-634 PELEGELMV
+634 PELEGELMI

-672 RIAAAGITGTQLS
+672 RIAVAGITGTQLS
-685 GTLAV
+685 GTLSV
-690 KGGKAVVDSLVV
+690 KNGRAVVDSLVV

-724 GRVDGVALDKFIAP
+724 GRIDGIALDKFIAP

-758 GFAAETLTGTSK
+758 GFAAENLAGTSK
-770 LRILRPSYLGLDAAA
+770 LRVLRPSYLGLDAAA

-791 TNADTALITRQG
+791 TNAETALITRQG

-813 SLTLNGNSLTLKDIV
+813 SLTLNGNALSLKDIV
-828 ARSVYIRARAN
+828 ARSVYIRARAD
-839 AQLDLAASTLE
+839 AQLDLATGTLD
-850 GNCSLNFAPQQGIP
+850 GNSSINFAPQQGVP
-864 SIHLTAAFN
+864 SIHLTAVFN
-873 GKSAAPAWNFDWQ
+873 GKSAAPAWSFDWQ

>member
-1 MKRACFIFSN
+1 
-11 TRVSFKAI
+11 
-19 FTRSFLK
+19 
-26 VHDVFFVFFAIFF
+26 
-39 DLIQKKSTFR
+39 
-49 TSHQSQQFC
+49 
-58 KAVLCKQVFAPEKQQ
+58 
-73 IAKVPPTERAARC
+73 
-86 QMWQTDSLLSSRT
+86 
-99 MFLSSLP
+99 MFLSSVP
-106 RIARLALALVVLI
+106 RIARLVLALVVLI

-139 KDTID
+139 KETID

-156 YSGPI
+156 YGGPI
-161 GLKHLTSLHV
+161 ELKHLTSLHV
-171 QLPALRFIDIES
+171 QIPSLRFVDLES
-183 GQAIGAIAGAQVEV
+183 GETVGSIAGAQAEV
-197 AMWSSLLGAVNV
+197 ALWSSLLGAVNV
-209 KNITIDGA
+209 KTIAIDGA
-217 QLSLAVPRAS
+217 QFSLSVPRAS
-227 GDALFEESFG
+227 GDALFEEAFG
-237 SVRFPD
+237 SVRFPE

-261 GSADSARQWKIS
+261 GSAESARQWKIS

-279 GRFSPEMNTPFEVS
+279 GRFSPEMNTPFEMS
-293 AHFEAIGANGE
+293 AHFEAVGNDGQ
-304 PQVPAVEAPVVET
+304 PQTPAVESSVPATPAAEPTPVEEAPVNPVEESTLT
-317 PEPTV
+317 PP
-322 PSTEP
+322 TEP
-327 VQEKPAAAS
+327 AASPQSEVPQDFVAEPAPADQTPAAATVPET
-336 EAQNTQTPAETEA
+336 EASAGEPTTPAEPTDEPPAETTA
-349 PAAPEQPQDYI
+349 PAAETSPEAQDTSSEKQP
-360 TETAPAVETQASEST
+360 APATEEPASES
-375 PVADEQTTE
+375 A
-384 GTAPTEAPAPETQP
+384 
-398 PAPEQAP
+398 
-405 APIPEETTSE
+405 
-415 SSTTAWNIRFIKDAH
+415 TTAWNIRLIKDAH
-430 AQEALSEAAQTFVS
+430 AQETLAETGQIFVS
-444 FDPETLAGD
+444 FDPSTLAGD

-480 NNKGSAWTTVA
+480 SNKGSAWTTVA

-499 GNEVSGSNL
+499 GSEVSGSNL

-535 LESPEM
+535 IESPEM

-552 VSTFEVA
+552 VNTFEVA

-566 VKKSADLDNLTAR
+566 VKKTADLDNLIAR

-605 ENAAQVGLSGDFAGA
+605 ENTAQVGLSGDFAGA

-626 TVRQTAGV
+626 TVRRTAGV
-634 PELEGELMV
+634 PELEGELMI

-672 RIAAAGITGTQLS
+672 RIAVAGITGTQLS

-690 KGGKAVVDSLVV
+690 KNGRAVVDSLVV

-724 GRVDGVALDKFIAP
+724 GRIDGIALDKFIAP

-758 GFAAETLTGTSK
+758 GFAAENLAGTSK
-770 LRILRPSYLGLDAAA
+770 LRVLRPSYLGLDAAA

-791 TNADTALITRQG
+791 TNAETALITRQG

-813 SLTLNGNSLTLKDIV
+813 SLTLNGNALSLKDIV
-828 ARSVYIRARAN
+828 ARSVYIRARAD
-839 AQLDLAASTLE
+839 AQLDLATGTLD
-850 GNCSLNFAPQQGIP
+850 GNSSINFAPQQGVP
-864 SIHLTAAFN
+864 SIHLTAVFN
-873 GKSAAPAWNFDWQ
+873 GKSAAPAWSFDWQ

>member
-1 MKRACFIFSN
+1 
-11 TRVSFKAI
+11 
-19 FTRSFLK
+19 
-26 VHDVFFVFFAIFF
+26 
-39 DLIQKKSTFR
+39 
-49 TSHQSQQFC
+49 
-58 KAVLCKQVFAPEKQQ
+58 
-73 IAKVPPTERAARC
+73 
-86 QMWQTDSLLSSRT
+86 
-99 MFLSSLP
+99 MFLSSVP
-106 RIARLALALVVLI
+106 RIARLVLALVVLI

-139 KDTID
+139 KETID

-156 YSGPI
+156 YGGPI
-161 GLKHLTSLHV
+161 ELKHLTSLHV
-171 QLPALRFIDIES
+171 QIPSLRFVDIES
-183 GQAIGAIAGAQVEV
+183 GEAIGSIAGAQAEV
-197 AMWSSLLGAVNV
+197 ALWSSLLGAVNV
-209 KNITIDGA
+209 KTIAIDGA
-217 QLSLAVPRAS
+217 QFSLSVPRAS
-227 GDALFEESFG
+227 GDALFEEAFG
-237 SVRFPD
+237 SVRFPE

-261 GSADSARQWKIS
+261 GSAESARQWKIS

-279 GRFSPEMNTPFEVS
+279 GRFSPEMNTPFEMS
-293 AHFEAIGANGE
+293 AHFEAVGNDGQ
-304 PQVPAVEAPVVET
+304 PQTPAVESSVPATPAAEPAPVEEAPVNPVEESTLT
-317 PEPTV
+317 PP
-322 PSTEP
+322 TEP
-327 VQEKPAAAS
+327 AASPQSEVPQDFVAEPAPADQAPAAATVPET
-336 EAQNTQTPAETEA
+336 EASAGEPTTPAEPTDEPPAETTA
-349 PAAPEQPQDYI
+349 PAAETSPEAQDTSSEQQP
-360 TETAPAVETQASEST
+360 APATEEPASES
-375 PVADEQTTE
+375 A
-384 GTAPTEAPAPETQP
+384 
-398 PAPEQAP
+398 
-405 APIPEETTSE
+405 
-415 SSTTAWNIRFIKDAH
+415 TTAWNIRLIKDAH
-430 AQEALSEAAQTFVS
+430 AQETLAETGQIFVS
-444 FDPETLAGD
+444 FDPSTLAGD

-480 NNKGSAWTTVA
+480 SNKGSAWTTVA

-499 GNEVSGSNL
+499 GSEVSGSNL

-535 LESPEM
+535 IESPEM

-552 VSTFEVA
+552 VNTFEVA

-566 VKKSADLDNLTAR
+566 VKKTADLDNLIAR

-605 ENAAQVGLSGDFAGA
+605 ENTAQVGLSGDFAGA

-626 TVRQTAGV
+626 TVRRTAGV
-634 PELEGELMV
+634 PELEGELMI

-672 RIAAAGITGTQLS
+672 RIAVAGITGTQLS
-685 GTLAV
+685 GTLSV
-690 KGGKAVVDSLVV
+690 KNGRAVVDSLVV

-724 GRVDGVALDKFIAP
+724 GRIDGIALDKFIAP

-758 GFAAETLTGTSK
+758 GFAAENLAGTSK
-770 LRILRPSYLGLDAAA
+770 LRVLRPSYLGLDAAA

-791 TNADTALITRQG
+791 TNAETALITRQG

-813 SLTLNGNSLTLKDIV
+813 SLTLNGNALSLKDIV
-828 ARSVYIRARAN
+828 ARSVYIRARAD
-839 AQLDLAASTLE
+839 AQLDLATGTLD
-850 GNCSLNFAPQQGIP
+850 GNSSINFAPQQGVP
-864 SIHLTAAFN
+864 SIHLTAVFN
-873 GKSAAPAWNFDWQ
+873 GKSAAPAWSFDWQ

>member
-1 MKRACFIFSN
+1 
-11 TRVSFKAI
+11 
-19 FTRSFLK
+19 
-26 VHDVFFVFFAIFF
+26 
-39 DLIQKKSTFR
+39 
-49 TSHQSQQFC
+49 
-58 KAVLCKQVFAPEKQQ
+58 
-73 IAKVPPTERAARC
+73 
-86 QMWQTDSLLSSRT
+86 
-99 MFLSSLP
+99 MFLSSVP
-106 RIARLALALVVLI
+106 RIARLVLALVVLI

-156 YSGPI
+156 YGGPI
-161 GLKHLTSLHV
+161 ELKHLTSLHV
-171 QLPALRFIDIES
+171 QIPSLRFVDIES
-183 GQAIGAIAGAQVEV
+183 GEAIGSIAGAQAEV
-197 AMWSSLLGAVNV
+197 ALWSSLLGAVNV
-209 KNITIDGA
+209 KTIAINGA
-217 QLSLAVPRAS
+217 QFSLSVPRAS
-227 GDALFEESFG
+227 GDALFEEAFG
-237 SVRFPD
+237 SVRFPE

-261 GSADSARQWKIS
+261 GSAESARQWKIS

-279 GRFSPEMNTPFEVS
+279 GRFSPEMNTPFEMS
-293 AHFEAIGANGE
+293 AHFEAVGNDGQ
-304 PQVPAVEAPVVET
+304 PQTPAVESSVPTTPAAEPAPVEKAPVDPVEESTLT
-317 PEPTV
+317 PP
-322 PSTEP
+322 TEP
-327 VQEKPAAAS
+327 AASPQSEVPQDFVAEPAPADQAPAAATVPET
-336 EAQNTQTPAETEA
+336 EASAGEPTTPAEPTDEPPAETTA
-349 PAAPEQPQDYI
+349 PAAETSPEAQDTSSEKQP
-360 TETAPAVETQASEST
+360 APATEEPASES
-375 PVADEQTTE
+375 A
-384 GTAPTEAPAPETQP
+384 
-398 PAPEQAP
+398 
-405 APIPEETTSE
+405 
-415 SSTTAWNIRFIKDAH
+415 TTAWNIRLIKDAH
-430 AQEALSEAAQTFVS
+430 AQETLAETGQIFVS
-444 FDPETLAGD
+444 FDPSTLAGD

-480 NNKGSAWTTVA
+480 SNKGSAWTTVA

-499 GNEVSGSNL
+499 GSEVSGSNL

-535 LESPEM
+535 IESPEM

-552 VSTFEVA
+552 VNTFEVA

-566 VKKSADLDNLTAR
+566 VKKTADLDNLIAR

-605 ENAAQVGLSGDFAGA
+605 ENTAQVGLSGDFAGA

-626 TVRQTAGV
+626 TVRRTAGV
-634 PELEGELMV
+634 PELEGELMI

-672 RIAAAGITGTQLS
+672 RIAVAGITGTQLS
-685 GTLAV
+685 GTLSV
-690 KGGKAVVDSLVV
+690 KNGRAVVDSLVV

-724 GRVDGVALDKFIAP
+724 GRIDGIALDKFIAP

-758 GFAAETLTGTSK
+758 GFAAENLAGTSK
-770 LRILRPSYLGLDAAA
+770 LRVLRPSYLGLDAAA

-791 TNADTALITRQG
+791 TNAETALITRQG

-813 SLTLNGNSLTLKDIV
+813 SLTLNGNALSLKDIV
-828 ARSVYIRARAN
+828 ARSVYIRARAD
-839 AQLDLAASTLE
+839 AQLDLATGTLD
-850 GNCSLNFAPQQGIP
+850 GNSSINFAPQQGVP
-864 SIHLTAAFN
+864 SIHLTAVFN
-873 GKSAAPAWNFDWQ
+873 GKSAAPAWSFDWQ

>member
-1 MKRACFIFSN
+1 
-11 TRVSFKAI
+11 
-19 FTRSFLK
+19 
-26 VHDVFFVFFAIFF
+26 
-39 DLIQKKSTFR
+39 
-49 TSHQSQQFC
+49 
-58 KAVLCKQVFAPEKQQ
+58 
-73 IAKVPPTERAARC
+73 
-86 QMWQTDSLLSSRT
+86 
-99 MFLSSLP
+99 MFLSSVP
-106 RIARLALALVVLI
+106 RIARLVLALVVLI

-156 YSGPI
+156 YGGPI
-161 GLKHLTSLHV
+161 ELKHLTSLHV
-171 QLPALRFIDIES
+171 QIPSLRFVDLES
-183 GQAIGAIAGAQVEV
+183 GETVGSIAGAQAEV
-197 AMWSSLLGAVNV
+197 ALWSSLLGAVNV
-209 KNITIDGA
+209 KTIAIDGA
-217 QLSLAVPRAS
+217 QFSLSVPRAS
-227 GDALFEESFG
+227 GDALFEEAFG
-237 SVRFPD
+237 SVRFPE

-261 GSADSARQWKIS
+261 GSAESARQWKIS

-279 GRFSPEMNTPFEVS
+279 GRFSPEMNTPFEMS
-293 AHFEAIGANGE
+293 AHFEAVGNDGQ
-304 PQVPAVEAPVVET
+304 PQTPAVESSVPATPAAEPAPVEEAPVNPVEESTLT
-317 PEPTV
+317 PP
-322 PSTEP
+322 TEP
-327 VQEKPAAAS
+327 AASPQSEVPQDFVAEPAPADQAPAAATVPET
-336 EAQNTQTPAETEA
+336 EASAGEPTTPAEPTDEPPAETTSPAAETSPEAQDTSSEQQPA
-349 PAAPEQPQDYI
+349 PA
-360 TETAPAVETQASEST
+360 TEEPASES
-375 PVADEQTTE
+375 A
-384 GTAPTEAPAPETQP
+384 
-398 PAPEQAP
+398 
-405 APIPEETTSE
+405 
-415 SSTTAWNIRFIKDAH
+415 TTAWNIRLIKDAH
-430 AQEALSEAAQTFVS
+430 AQETLAESGQIFVS
-444 FDPETLAGD
+444 FDPSTLAGD

-480 NNKGSAWTTVA
+480 SNKGSAWTTVA

-499 GNEVSGSNL
+499 GSEVSGSNL

-535 LESPEM
+535 IESPEM

-552 VSTFEVA
+552 VNTFEVA

-566 VKKSADLDNLTAR
+566 VKKTADLDNLIAR

-605 ENAAQVGLSGDFAGA
+605 ENTAQVGLSGDFAGA

-626 TVRQTAGV
+626 TVRRTAGV
-634 PELEGELMV
+634 PELEGELMI

-672 RIAAAGITGTQLS
+672 RIAVAGITGTQLS
-685 GTLAV
+685 GTLSV
-690 KGGKAVVDSLVV
+690 KNGRAVVDSLVV

-724 GRVDGVALDKFIAP
+724 GRIDGIALDKFIAP

-758 GFAAETLTGTSK
+758 GFAAENLAGTSK
-770 LRILRPSYLGLDAAA
+770 LRVLRPSYLGLDAAA

-791 TNADTALITRQG
+791 TNAETALITRQG

-813 SLTLNGNSLTLKDIV
+813 SLTLNGNALSLKDIV
-828 ARSVYIRARAN
+828 ARSVYIRARAD
-839 AQLDLAASTLE
+839 AQLDLATGTLD
-850 GNCSLNFAPQQGIP
+850 GNSSINFAPQQGVP
-864 SIHLTAAFN
+864 SIHLTAVFN
-873 GKSAAPAWNFDWQ
+873 GKSAAPAWSFDWQ

>member
-1 MKRACFIFSN
+1 
-11 TRVSFKAI
+11 
-19 FTRSFLK
+19 
-26 VHDVFFVFFAIFF
+26 
-39 DLIQKKSTFR
+39 
-49 TSHQSQQFC
+49 
-58 KAVLCKQVFAPEKQQ
+58 
-73 IAKVPPTERAARC
+73 
-86 QMWQTDSLLSSRT
+86 
-99 MFLSSLP
+99 MFLSSVP
-106 RIARLALALVVLI
+106 RIARLVLALVVLI

-156 YSGPI
+156 YGGPI
-161 GLKHLTSLHV
+161 ELKHLTSLHV
-171 QLPALRFIDIES
+171 QIPSLRFVDIES
-183 GQAIGAIAGAQVEV
+183 GEAIGSIAGAQAEV
-197 AMWSSLLGAVNV
+197 ALWSSLLGAVNV
-209 KNITIDGA
+209 KTIAIDGA
-217 QLSLAVPRAS
+217 QFSLSVPRAS
-227 GDALFEESFG
+227 GDALFEEAFG
-237 SVRFPD
+237 SVRFPE

-261 GSADSARQWKIS
+261 GSAESARQWKIS

-279 GRFSPEMNTPFEVS
+279 GRFSPEMNTPFEMS
-293 AHFEAIGANGE
+293 AHFEAVGNDGQ
-304 PQVPAVEAPVVET
+304 PQTPAVESSVPATPAAEPTPVEEAPVNPVEESTLTT
-317 PEPTV
+317 P
-322 PSTEP
+322 TEP
-327 VQEKPAAAS
+327 AASPQSEVPQDFVAEPAPADQAPAAATVPET
-336 EAQNTQTPAETEA
+336 EASAGEPTTPAEPTDEPPAETTA
-349 PAAPEQPQDYI
+349 PAAETSPETQDTSSEQQP
-360 TETAPAVETQASEST
+360 APATEEPASES
-375 PVADEQTTE
+375 A
-384 GTAPTEAPAPETQP
+384 
-398 PAPEQAP
+398 
-405 APIPEETTSE
+405 
-415 SSTTAWNIRFIKDAH
+415 TTAWNIRLIKDAH
-430 AQEALSEAAQTFVS
+430 AQETLAETGQIFVS
-444 FDPETLAGD
+444 FDPSTLAGD

-480 NNKGSAWTTVA
+480 SNKGSAWTTVA

-499 GNEVSGSNL
+499 GSEVSGSNL

-535 LESPEM
+535 IESPEM

-552 VSTFEVA
+552 VNTFEVA

-566 VKKSADLDNLTAR
+566 VKKTADLDNLIAR

-605 ENAAQVGLSGDFAGA
+605 ENTAQVGLSGDFAGA

-626 TVRQTAGV
+626 TVRRTAGV
-634 PELEGELMV
+634 PELEGELMI

-672 RIAAAGITGTQLS
+672 RIAVAGITGTQLS

-690 KGGKAVVDSLVV
+690 KNGRAVVDSLVV

-724 GRVDGVALDKFIAP
+724 GRIDGIALDKFIAP

-758 GFAAETLTGTSK
+758 GFAAENLAGTSK
-770 LRILRPSYLGLDAAA
+770 LRVLRPSYLGLDAAA

-791 TNADTALITRQG
+791 TNAETALITRQG

-813 SLTLNGNSLTLKDIV
+813 SLTLNGNALSLKDIV
-828 ARSVYIRARAN
+828 ARSVYIRARAD
-839 AQLDLAASTLE
+839 AQLDLATGTLD
-850 GNCSLNFAPQQGIP
+850 GNSSINFAPQQGVP
-864 SIHLTAAFN
+864 SIHLTAVFN
-873 GKSAAPAWNFDWQ
+873 GKSAAPAWSFDWQ

>member
-1 MKRACFIFSN
+1 
-11 TRVSFKAI
+11 
-19 FTRSFLK
+19 
-26 VHDVFFVFFAIFF
+26 
-39 DLIQKKSTFR
+39 
-49 TSHQSQQFC
+49 
-58 KAVLCKQVFAPEKQQ
+58 
-73 IAKVPPTERAARC
+73 
-86 QMWQTDSLLSSRT
+86 
-99 MFLSSLP
+99 MFLSSVP
-106 RIARLALALVVLI
+106 RIARLVLALVVLI

-139 KDTID
+139 KETID

-156 YSGPI
+156 YGGPI
-161 GLKHLTSLHV
+161 ELKHLTSLHV
-171 QLPALRFIDIES
+171 QIPSLRFVDIES
-183 GQAIGAIAGAQVEV
+183 GEAIGSIAGAQAEV
-197 AMWSSLLGAVNV
+197 ALWSSLLGAVNV
-209 KNITIDGA
+209 KTIAIDGA
-217 QLSLAVPRAS
+217 QFSLSVPRAS
-227 GDALFEESFG
+227 GDALFEEAFG
-237 SVRFPD
+237 SVRFPE

-261 GSADSARQWKIS
+261 GSAESARQWKIS

-279 GRFSPEMNTPFEVS
+279 GRFSPEMNTPFEMS
-293 AHFEAIGANGE
+293 AHFEAVGNDGQ
-304 PQVPAVEAPVVET
+304 PQTPAVESSVPATPAAEPTPVEEAPVNPVEESTLT
-317 PEPTV
+317 PP
-322 PSTEP
+322 TEP
-327 VQEKPAAAS
+327 AASPQSEVPQDFVDEPAPADQAPAAATVPET
-336 EAQNTQTPAETEA
+336 EASAGEPTTPAEPTDEPSAETTA
-349 PAAPEQPQDYI
+349 PAAETSPEAQDTSSEQQP
-360 TETAPAVETQASEST
+360 APATEEPASES
-375 PVADEQTTE
+375 A
-384 GTAPTEAPAPETQP
+384 
-398 PAPEQAP
+398 
-405 APIPEETTSE
+405 
-415 SSTTAWNIRFIKDAH
+415 TTAWNIRLIKDAH
-430 AQEALSEAAQTFVS
+430 AQETLAETGQIFVS
-444 FDPETLAGD
+444 FDPSTLAGD

-480 NNKGSAWTTVA
+480 SNKGSAWTTVA

-499 GNEVSGSNL
+499 GSEVSGSNL

-535 LESPEM
+535 IESPEM

-552 VSTFEVA
+552 VNTFEVA

-566 VKKSADLDNLTAR
+566 VKKTADLDNLIAR

-605 ENAAQVGLSGDFAGA
+605 ENTAQVGLSGDFAGA

-626 TVRQTAGV
+626 TVRRTAGV
-634 PELEGELMV
+634 PELEGELMI

-672 RIAAAGITGTQLS
+672 RIAVAGITGTQLS
-685 GTLAV
+685 GTLSV
-690 KGGKAVVDSLVV
+690 KNGRAVVDSLVV

-724 GRVDGVALDKFIAP
+724 GRIDGIALDKFIAP

-758 GFAAETLTGTSK
+758 GFAAENLAGTSK
-770 LRILRPSYLGLDAAA
+770 LRVLRPSYLGLDAAA

-791 TNADTALITRQG
+791 TNAETALITRQG

-813 SLTLNGNSLTLKDIV
+813 SLTLNGNALSLKDIV
-828 ARSVYIRARAN
+828 ARSVYIRARAD
-839 AQLDLAASTLE
+839 AQLDLATGTLD
-850 GNCSLNFAPQQGIP
+850 GNSSINFAPQQGVP
-864 SIHLTAAFN
+864 SIHLTAVFN
-873 GKSAAPAWNFDWQ
+873 GKSAAPAWSFDWQ

>member
-1 MKRACFIFSN
+1 
-11 TRVSFKAI
+11 
-19 FTRSFLK
+19 
-26 VHDVFFVFFAIFF
+26 
-39 DLIQKKSTFR
+39 
-49 TSHQSQQFC
+49 
-58 KAVLCKQVFAPEKQQ
+58 
-73 IAKVPPTERAARC
+73 
-86 QMWQTDSLLSSRT
+86 
-99 MFLSSLP
+99 MFLSSVP
-106 RIARLALALVVLI
+106 RIARLVLALVVLI

-139 KDTID
+139 KETIN

-156 YSGPI
+156 YGGPI
-161 GLKHLTSLHV
+161 ELKHLTSLHV
-171 QLPALRFIDIES
+171 QIPSLRFVDIES
-183 GQAIGAIAGAQVEV
+183 GEAIGSIAGAQAEV
-197 AMWSSLLGAVNV
+197 ALWSSLLGAVNV
-209 KNITIDGA
+209 KTIAIDGA
-217 QLSLAVPRAS
+217 QFSLSVPRAS
-227 GDALFEESFG
+227 GDALFEEAFG
-237 SVRFPD
+237 SVRFPE

-261 GSADSARQWKIS
+261 GSAESARQWKIS

-279 GRFSPEMNTPFEVS
+279 GRFSPEMNTPFEMS
-293 AHFEAIGANGE
+293 AHFEAVGNDGQ
-304 PQVPAVEAPVVET
+304 PQTPAVESSVPATPAAEPTPVEEAPVNPVEESPLT
-317 PEPTV
+317 PP
-322 PSTEP
+322 TEP
-327 VQEKPAAAS
+327 AASPQSEVPQDFVAEPAPADQAPAAATVPET
-336 EAQNTQTPAETEA
+336 EASAGEPTTPAEPTDELPAETTSPAAETSPEAQDTSSEQQPA
-349 PAAPEQPQDYI
+349 PA
-360 TETAPAVETQASEST
+360 TEEPASES
-375 PVADEQTTE
+375 A
-384 GTAPTEAPAPETQP
+384 
-398 PAPEQAP
+398 
-405 APIPEETTSE
+405 
-415 SSTTAWNIRFIKDAH
+415 TTAWNIRLIKDAH
-430 AQEALSEAAQTFVS
+430 AQETLAETGQIFVS
-444 FDPETLAGD
+444 FDPSTLAGD

-468 VMVEDVSFAGEL
+468 VMVEDISFAGEL
-480 NNKGSAWTTVA
+480 SNKGSAWTTVA

-499 GNEVSGSNL
+499 GSEVSGSNL

-535 LESPEM
+535 IESPEM

-552 VSTFEVA
+552 VNTFEVA

-566 VKKSADLDNLTAR
+566 VKKTADLDNLIAR

-605 ENAAQVGLSGDFAGA
+605 ENTAQVGLSGDFAGA

-626 TVRQTAGV
+626 TVRRTAGV
-634 PELEGELMV
+634 PELEGELMI

-672 RIAAAGITGTQLS
+672 RIAVAGITGTQLS

-690 KGGKAVVDSLVV
+690 KNGRAVVDSLVV

-724 GRVDGVALDKFIAP
+724 GRIDGIALDKFIAP

-758 GFAAETLTGTSK
+758 GFAAENLAGTSK
-770 LRILRPSYLGLDAAA
+770 LRVLRPSYLGLDAAA

-791 TNADTALITRQG
+791 TNAETALITRQG

-813 SLTLNGNSLTLKDIV
+813 SLTLNGNALSLKDIV
-828 ARSVYIRARAN
+828 ARSVYIRARAD
-839 AQLDLAASTLE
+839 AQLDLATGTLD
-850 GNCSLNFAPQQGIP
+850 GNSSINFAPQQGVP
-864 SIHLTAAFN
+864 SIHLTAVFN
-873 GKSAAPAWNFDWQ
+873 GKSAAPAWSFDWQ

>member
-1 MKRACFIFSN
+1 
-11 TRVSFKAI
+11 
-19 FTRSFLK
+19 
-26 VHDVFFVFFAIFF
+26 
-39 DLIQKKSTFR
+39 
-49 TSHQSQQFC
+49 
-58 KAVLCKQVFAPEKQQ
+58 
-73 IAKVPPTERAARC
+73 
-86 QMWQTDSLLSSRT
+86 
-99 MFLSSLP
+99 MFLSSVP
-106 RIARLALALVVLI
+106 RIARLVLALVVLI

-139 KDTID
+139 KETID

-156 YSGPI
+156 YGGPI
-161 GLKHLTSLHV
+161 ELKHLTSLHV
-171 QLPALRFIDIES
+171 QIPSLRFVDIES
-183 GQAIGAIAGAQVEV
+183 GEAIGSIAGAQAEV
-197 AMWSSLLGAVNV
+197 ALWSSLLGAVNV
-209 KNITIDGA
+209 KTIAIDGA
-217 QLSLAVPRAS
+217 QFSLSVPRAS
-227 GDALFEESFG
+227 GDALFEEAFG
-237 SVRFPD
+237 SVRFPE

-261 GSADSARQWKIS
+261 GSAESARQWKIS

-279 GRFSPEMNTPFEVS
+279 GRFSPEMNTPFEMS
-293 AHFEAIGANGE
+293 AHFEAVGNDGQ
-304 PQVPAVEAPVVET
+304 PQTPAVESSVPATPAAEPAPVEEAPVNPVEESTLT
-317 PEPTV
+317 PP
-322 PSTEP
+322 TEP
-327 VQEKPAAAS
+327 AASPQSEVPQDFVAEPAPADQAPAAATVPETEVS
-336 EAQNTQTPAETEA
+336 AGEPTTPAEPTDEPPAETTSPAAETSPEAQDTSSEQQPA
-349 PAAPEQPQDYI
+349 PA
-360 TETAPAVETQASEST
+360 TEEPASES
-375 PVADEQTTE
+375 A
-384 GTAPTEAPAPETQP
+384 
-398 PAPEQAP
+398 
-405 APIPEETTSE
+405 
-415 SSTTAWNIRFIKDAH
+415 TTAWNIRLIKDAH
-430 AQEALSEAAQTFVS
+430 AQETLAESGQIFVS
-444 FDPETLAGD
+444 FDPSTLAGD

-480 NNKGSAWTTVA
+480 SNKGSAWTTVA

-499 GNEVSGSNL
+499 GSEVSGSNL

-535 LESPEM
+535 IESPEM

-552 VSTFEVA
+552 VNTFEVA

-566 VKKSADLDNLTAR
+566 VKKTADLDNLIAR

-605 ENAAQVGLSGDFAGA
+605 ENTAQVGLSGDFAGA

-626 TVRQTAGV
+626 TVRRTAGV
-634 PELEGELMV
+634 PELEGELMI

-672 RIAAAGITGTQLS
+672 RIAVAGITGTQLS
-685 GTLAV
+685 GTLSV
-690 KGGKAVVDSLVV
+690 KNGRAVVDSLVV

-724 GRVDGVALDKFIAP
+724 GRIDGIALDKFIAP

-758 GFAAETLTGTSK
+758 GFATENLAGTSK
-770 LRILRPSYLGLDAAA
+770 LRVLRPSYLGLDAAA

-791 TNADTALITRQG
+791 TNAETALITRQG
-803 ARTDLDEATL
+803 AHTDLDEATL
-813 SLTLNGNSLTLKDIV
+813 SLTLNGNALSLKDIV
-828 ARSVYIRARAN
+828 ARSVYIRARAD
-839 AQLDLAASTLE
+839 AQLDLATGTLD
-850 GNCSLNFAPQQGIP
+850 GNSSINFAPQQGVP
-864 SIHLTAAFN
+864 SIHLTAVFN
-873 GKSAAPAWNFDWQ
+873 GKSAAPAWSFDWQ

>member
-1 MKRACFIFSN
+1 
-11 TRVSFKAI
+11 
-19 FTRSFLK
+19 
-26 VHDVFFVFFAIFF
+26 
-39 DLIQKKSTFR
+39 
-49 TSHQSQQFC
+49 
-58 KAVLCKQVFAPEKQQ
+58 
-73 IAKVPPTERAARC
+73 
-86 QMWQTDSLLSSRT
+86 
-99 MFLSSLP
+99 MFLSSVP
-106 RIARLALALVVLI
+106 RIARLVLALVVLI

-139 KDTID
+139 KETID

-156 YSGPI
+156 YGGPI
-161 GLKHLTSLHV
+161 ELKHLTSLHV
-171 QLPALRFIDIES
+171 QIPSLRFVDIES
-183 GQAIGAIAGAQVEV
+183 GEAIGSIAGAQAEV
-197 AMWSSLLGAVNV
+197 ALWSSLLGAVNV
-209 KNITIDGA
+209 KTIAIDGA
-217 QLSLAVPRAS
+217 QFSLSVPRAS
-227 GDALFEESFG
+227 GDALFEEAFG
-237 SVRFPD
+237 SVRFPE

-261 GSADSARQWKIS
+261 GSAESARQWKIS

-279 GRFSPEMNTPFEVS
+279 GRFSPEMNTPFEMS
-293 AHFEAIGANGE
+293 AHFEAVGNDGQ
-304 PQVPAVEAPVVET
+304 PQTPAVESSVPATPAAEPAPVEEAPVNPVEESTLT
-317 PEPTV
+317 PP
-322 PSTEP
+322 TEP
-327 VQEKPAAAS
+327 AASPQSEVPQDFVAEPAPADQAPAAATVPET
-336 EAQNTQTPAETEA
+336 EASADEPTTPAEPTDEPPAETTSPAAETSPEAQDTSSEQQPA
-349 PAAPEQPQDYI
+349 PA
-360 TETAPAVETQASEST
+360 TEEPASES
-375 PVADEQTTE
+375 A
-384 GTAPTEAPAPETQP
+384 
-398 PAPEQAP
+398 
-405 APIPEETTSE
+405 
-415 SSTTAWNIRFIKDAH
+415 TTAWNIRLIKDAH
-430 AQEALSEAAQTFVS
+430 AQETLAESGQIFVS
-444 FDPETLAGD
+444 FDPSTLAGD

-480 NNKGSAWTTVA
+480 SHKGSAWTTVA

-499 GNEVSGSNL
+499 GSEVSGSNL

-535 LESPEM
+535 IESPEM

-552 VSTFEVA
+552 VNTFEVA

-566 VKKSADLDNLTAR
+566 VKKTADLDNLIAR

-605 ENAAQVGLSGDFAGA
+605 ENTAQVGLSGDFAGA

-626 TVRQTAGV
+626 TVRRTAGV
-634 PELEGELMV
+634 PELEGELMI

-672 RIAAAGITGTQLS
+672 RIAVAGITGTQLS
-685 GTLAV
+685 GTLSV
-690 KGGKAVVDSLVV
+690 KNGRAVVDSLVV

-724 GRVDGVALDKFIAP
+724 GRIDGIALDKFIAP

-758 GFAAETLTGTSK
+758 GFAAENLAGTSK
-770 LRILRPSYLGLDAAA
+770 LRVLRPSYLGLDAAA

-791 TNADTALITRQG
+791 TNAETALITRQG

-813 SLTLNGNSLTLKDIV
+813 SLTLNGNALSLKDIV
-828 ARSVYIRARAN
+828 ARSVYIRARAD
-839 AQLDLAASTLE
+839 AQLDLATGTLD
-850 GNCSLNFAPQQGIP
+850 GNSSINFAPQQGVP
-864 SIHLTAAFN
+864 SIHLTAVFN
-873 GKSAAPAWNFDWQ
+873 GKSAAPAWSFDWQ

>member
-1 MKRACFIFSN
+1 
-11 TRVSFKAI
+11 
-19 FTRSFLK
+19 
-26 VHDVFFVFFAIFF
+26 
-39 DLIQKKSTFR
+39 
-49 TSHQSQQFC
+49 
-58 KAVLCKQVFAPEKQQ
+58 
-73 IAKVPPTERAARC
+73 
-86 QMWQTDSLLSSRT
+86 
-99 MFLSSLP
+99 MFLSSVP
-106 RIARLALALVVLI
+106 RIARLVLALVVLI

-139 KDTID
+139 KETID

-156 YSGPI
+156 YGGPI
-161 GLKHLTSLHV
+161 ELKHLTSLHV
-171 QLPALRFIDIES
+171 QIPSLRFVDIES
-183 GQAIGAIAGAQVEV
+183 GETVGSIAGAQAEV
-197 AMWSSLLGAVNV
+197 ALWSSLLGAVNV
-209 KNITIDGA
+209 KTIAIDGA
-217 QLSLAVPRAS
+217 QFSLSVPRAS
-227 GDALFEESFG
+227 GDALFEEAFG
-237 SVRFPD
+237 SVRFPE

-261 GSADSARQWKIS
+261 GSAESARQWKIS

-279 GRFSPEMNTPFEVS
+279 GRFSPEMNTPFEMS
-293 AHFEAIGANGE
+293 AHFEAVGNDGQ
-304 PQVPAVEAPVVET
+304 PQTPAVESSVPAT
-317 PEPTV
+317 PAAEPTPV
-322 PSTEP
+322 NPVEESTLTPPTEP
-327 VQEKPAAAS
+327 TASPQSEVPQDFVAEPAPADQAPAAATVPET
-336 EAQNTQTPAETEA
+336 EASAGEPTTPAEPTDELPAETTA
-349 PAAPEQPQDYI
+349 PAAETSPEAQDTSSEQQP
-360 TETAPAVETQASEST
+360 APATEEPASES
-375 PVADEQTTE
+375 A
-384 GTAPTEAPAPETQP
+384 
-398 PAPEQAP
+398 
-405 APIPEETTSE
+405 
-415 SSTTAWNIRFIKDAH
+415 TTAWNIRLIKDAH
-430 AQEALSEAAQTFVS
+430 AQETLAETGQIFVS
-444 FDPETLAGD
+444 FDPSTLAGD

-480 NNKGSAWTTVA
+480 SNKGSAWTTVA

-499 GNEVSGSNL
+499 GSEVSGSNL

-535 LESPEM
+535 IESPEM

-552 VSTFEVA
+552 VNTFEVA

-566 VKKSADLDNLTAR
+566 VKKTADLDNLIAR

-605 ENAAQVGLSGDFAGA
+605 ENTAQVGLSGDFAGA

-626 TVRQTAGV
+626 TVRRTAGV
-634 PELEGELMV
+634 PELEGELMI

-672 RIAAAGITGTQLS
+672 RIAVAGITGTQLS
-685 GTLAV
+685 GTLSV
-690 KGGKAVVDSLVV
+690 KNGRAVVDSLVV

-724 GRVDGVALDKFIAP
+724 GRIDGIALDKFIAP

-758 GFAAETLTGTSK
+758 GFAAENLAGTSK
-770 LRILRPSYLGLDAAA
+770 LRVLRPSYLGLDAAA

-791 TNADTALITRQG
+791 TNAETALITRQG

-813 SLTLNGNSLTLKDIV
+813 SLTLNGNALSLKDIV
-828 ARSVYIRARAN
+828 ARSVYIRARAD
-839 AQLDLAASTLE
+839 AQLDLATGTLD
-850 GNCSLNFAPQQGIP
+850 GNSSINFAPQQGVP
-864 SIHLTAAFN
+864 SIHLTAVFN
-873 GKSAAPAWNFDWQ
+873 GKSAAPAWSFDWQ

>member
-1 MKRACFIFSN
+1 
-11 TRVSFKAI
+11 
-19 FTRSFLK
+19 
-26 VHDVFFVFFAIFF
+26 
-39 DLIQKKSTFR
+39 
-49 TSHQSQQFC
+49 
-58 KAVLCKQVFAPEKQQ
+58 
-73 IAKVPPTERAARC
+73 
-86 QMWQTDSLLSSRT
+86 
-99 MFLSSLP
+99 MFLSSVP
-106 RIARLALALVVLI
+106 RIARLVLALVVLI

-156 YSGPI
+156 YGGPI
-161 GLKHLTSLHV
+161 ELKHLTSLHV
-171 QLPALRFIDIES
+171 QIPSLRFVDLES
-183 GQAIGAIAGAQVEV
+183 GETVGSIAGAQAEV
-197 AMWSSLLGAVNV
+197 ALWSSLLGAVNV
-209 KNITIDGA
+209 KTIAIDGA
-217 QLSLAVPRAS
+217 QFSLSVPRAS
-227 GDALFEESFG
+227 GDALFEEAFG
-237 SVRFPD
+237 SVRFPE

-261 GSADSARQWKIS
+261 GSAESARQWKIS

-279 GRFSPEMNTPFEVS
+279 GRFSPEMNTPFEMS
-293 AHFEAIGANGE
+293 AHFEAVGNDGQ
-304 PQVPAVEAPVVET
+304 PQTPAVESSVPATPAAEPAPVEEAPVNPVEESTLT
-317 PEPTV
+317 PP
-322 PSTEP
+322 TEP
-327 VQEKPAAAS
+327 AASPQSEVPQDFVAEPAPADQAPAAATVPET
-336 EAQNTQTPAETEA
+336 EASAGEPTTPAEPTDEPPAETTSPAAETSPEAQDTSSKQQPA
-349 PAAPEQPQDYI
+349 PA
-360 TETAPAVETQASEST
+360 TEEPASES
-375 PVADEQTTE
+375 A
-384 GTAPTEAPAPETQP
+384 
-398 PAPEQAP
+398 
-405 APIPEETTSE
+405 
-415 SSTTAWNIRFIKDAH
+415 TTAWNIRLIKDAH
-430 AQEALSEAAQTFVS
+430 AQETLAESGQIFVS
-444 FDPETLAGD
+444 FDPSTLAGD

-480 NNKGSAWTTVA
+480 SNKGSAWTTVA

-499 GNEVSGSNL
+499 GSEVSGSNL

-535 LESPEM
+535 IESPEM

-552 VSTFEVA
+552 VNTFEVA

-566 VKKSADLDNLTAR
+566 VKKTADLDNLIAR

-605 ENAAQVGLSGDFAGA
+605 ENTAQVGLSGDFAGA

-626 TVRQTAGV
+626 TVRRTAGV
-634 PELEGELMV
+634 PELEGELMI

-672 RIAAAGITGTQLS
+672 RIAVAGITGTQLS

-690 KGGKAVVDSLVV
+690 KNGRAVVDSLVV

-724 GRVDGVALDKFIAP
+724 GRIDGIALDKFIAP

-758 GFAAETLTGTSK
+758 GFAAENLAGTSK
-770 LRILRPSYLGLDAAA
+770 LRVLRPSYLGLDAAA

-791 TNADTALITRQG
+791 TNAETALITRQG

-813 SLTLNGNSLTLKDIV
+813 SLTLNGNALSLRDIV
-828 ARSVYIRARAN
+828 ARSVYIRARAD
-839 AQLDLAASTLE
+839 AQLDLATGTLD
-850 GNCSLNFAPQQGIP
+850 GNSSINFAPQQGVP
-864 SIHLTAAFN
+864 SIHLTAVFN
-873 GKSAAPAWNFDWQ
+873 GKSAAPAWSFDWQ

>member
-1 MKRACFIFSN
+1 
-11 TRVSFKAI
+11 
-19 FTRSFLK
+19 
-26 VHDVFFVFFAIFF
+26 
-39 DLIQKKSTFR
+39 
-49 TSHQSQQFC
+49 
-58 KAVLCKQVFAPEKQQ
+58 
-73 IAKVPPTERAARC
+73 
-86 QMWQTDSLLSSRT
+86 
-99 MFLSSLP
+99 MFLSSVP
-106 RIARLALALVVLI
+106 RIARLVLALVVLI

-139 KDTID
+139 KETID

-156 YSGPI
+156 YGGPI
-161 GLKHLTSLHV
+161 ELKHLTSLHV
-171 QLPALRFIDIES
+171 QIPSLRFVDIES
-183 GQAIGAIAGAQVEV
+183 GEAIGSIAGAQAEV
-197 AMWSSLLGAVNV
+197 ALWSSLLGAVNV
-209 KNITIDGA
+209 KTIAIDGA
-217 QLSLAVPRAS
+217 QFSLSVPRAS
-227 GDALFEESFG
+227 GDALFEEAFG
-237 SVRFPD
+237 SVRFPE

-261 GSADSARQWKIS
+261 GSAESARQWKIS

-279 GRFSPEMNTPFEVS
+279 GRFSPEMNTPFEMS
-293 AHFEAIGANGE
+293 AHFEAVGNDGQ
-304 PQVPAVEAPVVET
+304 PQTPAVESSVPTTPAAEPAPVEKAPVDPVEESTLT
-317 PEPTV
+317 PPTEPAASPQSEVPQDFVAEPAPADQASAAATVPETEASAGEPT
-322 PSTEP
+322 
-327 VQEKPAAAS
+327 
-336 EAQNTQTPAETEA
+336 TPAEPTDEPPAETTA
-349 PAAPEQPQDYI
+349 PAAETSPEAQDTSSEKQP
-360 TETAPAVETQASEST
+360 APATEEPASES
-375 PVADEQTTE
+375 A
-384 GTAPTEAPAPETQP
+384 
-398 PAPEQAP
+398 
-405 APIPEETTSE
+405 
-415 SSTTAWNIRFIKDAH
+415 TTAWNIRLIKDAH
-430 AQEALSEAAQTFVS
+430 AQETLAETGQIFVS
-444 FDPETLAGD
+444 FDPSTLAGD

-468 VMVEDVSFAGEL
+468 VMVEDVSFAGKL
-480 NNKGSAWTTVA
+480 SNKGSAWTTVA

-499 GNEVSGSNL
+499 GSEVSGSNL

-535 LESPEM
+535 IESPEM

-552 VSTFEVA
+552 VNTFEVA

-566 VKKSADLDNLTAR
+566 VKKTADLDNLIAR

-605 ENAAQVGLSGDFAGA
+605 ENTAQVGLSGDFAGA

-626 TVRQTAGV
+626 TVRRTAGV
-634 PELEGELMV
+634 PELEGELMI

-672 RIAAAGITGTQLS
+672 RIAVAGITGTQLS

-690 KGGKAVVDSLVV
+690 KNGRAVVDSLVV

-724 GRVDGVALDKFIAP
+724 GRIDGISLDKFIAP

-758 GFAAETLTGTSK
+758 GFAAENLAGTSK
-770 LRILRPSYLGLDAAA
+770 LRVLRPSYLGLDAAA

-791 TNADTALITRQG
+791 TNAETALITRQG

-813 SLTLNGNSLTLKDIV
+813 SLTLNGNALSLKDIV
-828 ARSVYIRARAN
+828 ARSVYIRARAD
-839 AQLDLAASTLE
+839 AQLDLATGTLD
-850 GNCSLNFAPQQGIP
+850 GNSSINFAPQQGVP
-864 SIHLTAAFN
+864 SIHLTAVFN
-873 GKSAAPAWNFDWQ
+873 GKSAAPAWSFDWQ

>member
-1 MKRACFIFSN
+1 
-11 TRVSFKAI
+11 
-19 FTRSFLK
+19 
-26 VHDVFFVFFAIFF
+26 
-39 DLIQKKSTFR
+39 
-49 TSHQSQQFC
+49 
-58 KAVLCKQVFAPEKQQ
+58 
-73 IAKVPPTERAARC
+73 
-86 QMWQTDSLLSSRT
+86 
-99 MFLSSLP
+99 MFLSSVP
-106 RIARLALALVVLI
+106 RIARLVLALVVLI

-156 YSGPI
+156 YGGPI
-161 GLKHLTSLHV
+161 ELKHLTSLHV
-171 QLPALRFIDIES
+171 QIPSLRFVDIES
-183 GQAIGAIAGAQVEV
+183 GEAIGSIAGAQAEV
-197 AMWSSLLGAVNV
+197 ALWSSLLGAVNV
-209 KNITIDGA
+209 KTIAIDGA
-217 QLSLAVPRAS
+217 QFSLSVPRAS
-227 GDALFEESFG
+227 GDALFEEAFG
-237 SVRFPD
+237 SVRFPE

-261 GSADSARQWKIS
+261 GSAESARQWKIS

-279 GRFSPEMNTPFEVS
+279 GRFSPEMNTPFEMS
-293 AHFEAIGANGE
+293 AHFEAVGNDGQ
-304 PQVPAVEAPVVET
+304 PQTPAVESSVPATPAAEPAPVEEAPVNPVEESTLT
-317 PEPTV
+317 PP
-322 PSTEP
+322 TEP
-327 VQEKPAAAS
+327 AASPQSEVPQDFVAEPAPADQAPAAATVPET
-336 EAQNTQTPAETEA
+336 EASAGEPTTPAEPTDEPPAETTSPAAETSPEAQDTSSEQQPA
-349 PAAPEQPQDYI
+349 PA
-360 TETAPAVETQASEST
+360 TEEPASES
-375 PVADEQTTE
+375 A
-384 GTAPTEAPAPETQP
+384 
-398 PAPEQAP
+398 
-405 APIPEETTSE
+405 
-415 SSTTAWNIRFIKDAH
+415 TTAWNIRLIKDAH
-430 AQEALSEAAQTFVS
+430 AQEALAESGQIFVS
-444 FDPETLAGD
+444 FDPSTLAGD

-480 NNKGSAWTTVA
+480 SNKGSAWTTVA

-499 GNEVSGSNL
+499 GSEVSGSNL

-535 LESPEM
+535 IESPEM

-552 VSTFEVA
+552 VNTFEVA

-566 VKKSADLDNLTAR
+566 VKKTADLDNLIAR

-594 SVSGFIKADWN
+594 AVSGFIKADWN
-605 ENAAQVGLSGDFAGA
+605 ENTAQVGLSGDFAGA

-634 PELEGELMV
+634 PELEGELMI

-672 RIAAAGITGTQLS
+672 RIAVAGITGTQLS
-685 GTLAV
+685 GTLSV
-690 KGGKAVVDSLVV
+690 KNGRAVVDSLVV

-724 GRVDGVALDKFIAP
+724 GRIDGIALDKFIAP

-758 GFAAETLTGTSK
+758 GFATENLAGTSK
-770 LRILRPSYLGLDAAA
+770 LRVLRPSYLGLDAAA

-791 TNADTALITRQG
+791 TNAETALITRQG

-813 SLTLNGNSLTLKDIV
+813 SLTLNGNALSLKDIV
-828 ARSVYIRARAN
+828 ARSVYIRARAD
-839 AQLDLAASTLE
+839 AQLDLATGTLD
-850 GNCSLNFAPQQGIP
+850 GNSSINFAPQQGVP
-864 SIHLTAAFN
+864 SIHLTAVFN
-873 GKSAAPAWNFDWQ
+873 GKSAAPAWSFDWQ

>member
-1 MKRACFIFSN
+1 
-11 TRVSFKAI
+11 
-19 FTRSFLK
+19 
-26 VHDVFFVFFAIFF
+26 
-39 DLIQKKSTFR
+39 
-49 TSHQSQQFC
+49 
-58 KAVLCKQVFAPEKQQ
+58 
-73 IAKVPPTERAARC
+73 
-86 QMWQTDSLLSSRT
+86 
-99 MFLSSLP
+99 MFLSSVP
-106 RIARLALALVVLI
+106 RIARLVLALVVLI

-156 YSGPI
+156 YGGPI
-161 GLKHLTSLHV
+161 ELKHLTSLHV
-171 QLPALRFIDIES
+171 QIPSLRFVDIES
-183 GQAIGAIAGAQVEV
+183 GEAIGSIAGAQAEV
-197 AMWSSLLGAVNV
+197 ALWSSLLGAVNV
-209 KNITIDGA
+209 KTIAIDGA
-217 QLSLAVPRAS
+217 QFSLSVPRAS
-227 GDALFEESFG
+227 GDALFEEAFG
-237 SVRFPD
+237 SVRFPE

-261 GSADSARQWKIS
+261 GSAESARQWKIS

-279 GRFSPEMNTPFEVS
+279 GRFSPEMNTPFEMS
-293 AHFEAIGANGE
+293 AHFEAVGNDGQ
-304 PQVPAVEAPVVET
+304 PQTPAVESSVPATPAAGPTPVEEAPVNPVEESTLT
-317 PEPTV
+317 PP
-322 PSTEP
+322 TEP
-327 VQEKPAAAS
+327 AASPQSEVPQDFVAEPAPADQAPAAATVPET
-336 EAQNTQTPAETEA
+336 EASAGEPTTPAEPTDELPAETTA
-349 PAAPEQPQDYI
+349 PAAETSPEAQDTSSEQQP
-360 TETAPAVETQASEST
+360 APATEEPASES
-375 PVADEQTTE
+375 A
-384 GTAPTEAPAPETQP
+384 
-398 PAPEQAP
+398 
-405 APIPEETTSE
+405 
-415 SSTTAWNIRFIKDAH
+415 TTAWNIRLIKDAH
-430 AQEALSEAAQTFVS
+430 AQETLAETGQIFVS
-444 FDPETLAGD
+444 FDPSTLAGD

-480 NNKGSAWTTVA
+480 SNKGSAWTTVA

-499 GNEVSGSNL
+499 GSEVSGSNL

-535 LESPEM
+535 IESPEM

-552 VSTFEVA
+552 INTFEVA

-566 VKKSADLDNLTAR
+566 VKKTADLDNLIAR

-605 ENAAQVGLSGDFAGA
+605 ENTAQVGLSGDFAGA

-626 TVRQTAGV
+626 TVRRTAGV
-634 PELEGELMV
+634 PELEGELMI

-672 RIAAAGITGTQLS
+672 RIAVAGITGTQLS

-690 KGGKAVVDSLVV
+690 KNGRAVVDSLVV

-724 GRVDGVALDKFIAP
+724 GRIDGIALDKFIAP

-758 GFAAETLTGTSK
+758 GFAAENLAGTSK
-770 LRILRPSYLGLDAAA
+770 LRVLRPSYLGLDAAA

-791 TNADTALITRQG
+791 TNAETALITRQG

-813 SLTLNGNSLTLKDIV
+813 SLTLNGNALSLKDIV
-828 ARSVYIRARAN
+828 ARSVYIRARADV
-839 AQLDLAASTLE
+839 QLDLATGTLD
-850 GNCSLNFAPQQGIP
+850 GNSSINFAPQQGVP
-864 SIHLTAAFN
+864 SIHLTAVFN
-873 GKSAAPAWNFDWQ
+873 GKSAAPAWSFDWQ

>member
-1 MKRACFIFSN
+1 
-11 TRVSFKAI
+11 
-19 FTRSFLK
+19 
-26 VHDVFFVFFAIFF
+26 
-39 DLIQKKSTFR
+39 
-49 TSHQSQQFC
+49 
-58 KAVLCKQVFAPEKQQ
+58 
-73 IAKVPPTERAARC
+73 
-86 QMWQTDSLLSSRT
+86 
-99 MFLSSLP
+99 MFLSSVP
-106 RIARLALALVVLI
+106 RIARLVLALVVLI

-156 YSGPI
+156 YGGPI
-161 GLKHLTSLHV
+161 ELKHLTSLHV
-171 QLPALRFIDIES
+171 QIPSLRFVDIES
-183 GQAIGAIAGAQVEV
+183 GEAIGSIAGAQAEV
-197 AMWSSLLGAVNV
+197 ALWSSLLGAVNV
-209 KNITIDGA
+209 KTIAIDGA
-217 QLSLAVPRAS
+217 QFSLSVPRAS
-227 GDALFEESFG
+227 GDALFEEAFG
-237 SVRFPD
+237 SVRFPE

-261 GSADSARQWKIS
+261 GSAESARQWKIS

-279 GRFSPEMNTPFEVS
+279 GRFSPEMNTPFEMS
-293 AHFEAIGANGE
+293 AHFEAVGNDGQ
-304 PQVPAVEAPVVET
+304 PQTPAVESSVPATSAAEPTPVEEAPVNPVEESTLT
-317 PEPTV
+317 PPTEPTASPQSEV
-322 PSTEP
+322 PQDFVAEP
-327 VQEKPAAAS
+327 APADQAPAAATVPET
-336 EAQNTQTPAETEA
+336 EASAGEPTTPAEPTDEPPAETTA
-349 PAAPEQPQDYI
+349 PAAETSPEAQDTSSEKQP
-360 TETAPAVETQASEST
+360 APATEEPASES
-375 PVADEQTTE
+375 A
-384 GTAPTEAPAPETQP
+384 
-398 PAPEQAP
+398 
-405 APIPEETTSE
+405 
-415 SSTTAWNIRFIKDAH
+415 TTAWNIRLIKDAH
-430 AQEALSEAAQTFVS
+430 AQETLAETGQIFVS
-444 FDPETLAGD
+444 FDPSTLAGD

-480 NNKGSAWTTVA
+480 SNKGSAWTTVA

-499 GNEVSGSNL
+499 GSEVSGSNL

-535 LESPEM
+535 IESPEM

-552 VSTFEVA
+552 VNTFEVA

-566 VKKSADLDNLTAR
+566 VKKTADLDNLIAR

-605 ENAAQVGLSGDFAGA
+605 ENTAQVGLSGDFAGA

-626 TVRQTAGV
+626 TVRRTAGV
-634 PELEGELMV
+634 PELEGELMI

-672 RIAAAGITGTQLS
+672 RIAVAGITGTQLS
-685 GTLAV
+685 GTLSV
-690 KGGKAVVDSLVV
+690 KNGRAVVDSLVV

-724 GRVDGVALDKFIAP
+724 GRIDGIALDKFIAP

-758 GFAAETLTGTSK
+758 GFAAENLAGTSK
-770 LRILRPSYLGLDAAA
+770 LRVLRPSYLGLDAAA

-791 TNADTALITRQG
+791 TNAETALITRQG

-813 SLTLNGNSLTLKDIV
+813 SLTLNGNALSLKDIV
-828 ARSVYIRARAN
+828 ARSVYIRARAD
-839 AQLDLAASTLE
+839 AQLDLATGTLD
-850 GNCSLNFAPQQGIP
+850 GNSSINFAPQQGVP
-864 SIHLTAAFN
+864 SIHLTAVFN
-873 GKSAAPAWNFDWQ
+873 GKSAAPAWSFDWQ

>member
-1 MKRACFIFSN
+1 
-11 TRVSFKAI
+11 
-19 FTRSFLK
+19 
-26 VHDVFFVFFAIFF
+26 
-39 DLIQKKSTFR
+39 
-49 TSHQSQQFC
+49 
-58 KAVLCKQVFAPEKQQ
+58 
-73 IAKVPPTERAARC
+73 
-86 QMWQTDSLLSSRT
+86 
-99 MFLSSLP
+99 MFLSSVP
-106 RIARLALALVVLI
+106 RIARLVLALVVLI

-156 YSGPI
+156 YGGPI
-161 GLKHLTSLHV
+161 ELKHLTSLHV
-171 QLPALRFIDIES
+171 QIPSLRFVDIES
-183 GQAIGAIAGAQVEV
+183 GEAIGSIAGAQAEV
-197 AMWSSLLGAVNV
+197 ALWSSLLGAVNV
-209 KNITIDGA
+209 KTIAIDGA
-217 QLSLAVPRAS
+217 QFSLSVPRAS
-227 GDALFEESFG
+227 GDALFEEAFG
-237 SVRFPD
+237 SVRFPE

-261 GSADSARQWKIS
+261 GSAESARQWKIS

-279 GRFSPEMNTPFEVS
+279 GRFSPEMNTPFEMS
-293 AHFEAIGANGE
+293 AHFEAVGNDGQ
-304 PQVPAVEAPVVET
+304 PQTPAVESSVPATPAAEPAPVEKAPVNPVEEST
-317 PEPTV
+317 LTSP
-322 PSTEP
+322 TEP
-327 VQEKPAAAS
+327 AASPQSEVPQDFVAEPAPADQAPAAATVPET
-336 EAQNTQTPAETEA
+336 EASAGEPTTPAEPTDEPPAETTA
-349 PAAPEQPQDYI
+349 PAAETSPEAQDTSSEQQP
-360 TETAPAVETQASEST
+360 APATEEPASES
-375 PVADEQTTE
+375 A
-384 GTAPTEAPAPETQP
+384 
-398 PAPEQAP
+398 
-405 APIPEETTSE
+405 
-415 SSTTAWNIRFIKDAH
+415 TTAWNIRLIKDAH
-430 AQEALSEAAQTFVS
+430 AQETFAETGQIFVS
-444 FDPETLAGD
+444 FDPSTLAGD

-480 NNKGSAWTTVA
+480 SNKGSAWTTVA

-499 GNEVSGSNL
+499 GSEVSGSNL

-535 LESPEM
+535 IESPEM

-552 VSTFEVA
+552 VNTFEVA

-566 VKKSADLDNLTAR
+566 VKKTADLDNLIAR

-605 ENAAQVGLSGDFAGA
+605 ENTAQVGLSGDFAGA

-626 TVRQTAGV
+626 TVRRTADV
-634 PELEGELMV
+634 PELEGELMI

-672 RIAAAGITGTQLS
+672 RIAVAGITGTQLS

-690 KGGKAVVDSLVV
+690 KNGRAVVDSLVV

-724 GRVDGVALDKFIAP
+724 GRIDGIALDKFIAP

-758 GFAAETLTGTSK
+758 GFVAENLAGTSK
-770 LRILRPSYLGLDAAA
+770 LRVLRPSYLGLDAAA

-791 TNADTALITRQG
+791 TNAETALITRQG

-813 SLTLNGNSLTLKDIV
+813 SLTLNGNALSLKDIV
-828 ARSVYIRARAN
+828 ARSVYIRARAD
-839 AQLDLAASTLE
+839 AQLDLATGTLD
-850 GNCSLNFAPQQGIP
+850 GNSSINFAPQQGVP
-864 SIHLTAAFN
+864 SIHLTAVFN
-873 GKSAAPAWNFDWQ
+873 GKSAAPAWSFDWQ

>member
-1 MKRACFIFSN
+1 
-11 TRVSFKAI
+11 
-19 FTRSFLK
+19 
-26 VHDVFFVFFAIFF
+26 
-39 DLIQKKSTFR
+39 
-49 TSHQSQQFC
+49 
-58 KAVLCKQVFAPEKQQ
+58 
-73 IAKVPPTERAARC
+73 
-86 QMWQTDSLLSSRT
+86 
-99 MFLSSLP
+99 MFLSSVP
-106 RIARLALALVVLI
+106 RIARLVLALVVLI

-139 KDTID
+139 KETID

-156 YSGPI
+156 YGGPI
-161 GLKHLTSLHV
+161 ELKHLTSLHV
-171 QLPALRFIDIES
+171 QIPSLRFVDIES
-183 GQAIGAIAGAQVEV
+183 GEAIGSIAGAQAEV
-197 AMWSSLLGAVNV
+197 ALWSSLLGAVNV
-209 KNITIDGA
+209 KTIAIDGA
-217 QLSLAVPRAS
+217 QFSLSVPRAS
-227 GDALFEESFG
+227 GDALFEEAFG
-237 SVRFPD
+237 SVRFPE

-261 GSADSARQWKIS
+261 GSAESARQWKIS

-279 GRFSPEMNTPFEVS
+279 GRFSPEMNTPFEMS
-293 AHFEAIGANGE
+293 AHFEAVGNDGQ
-304 PQVPAVEAPVVET
+304 PQTPAVESSVPATPAAEPTPVEEAPVNPVEESTLT
-317 PEPTV
+317 PP
-322 PSTEP
+322 TEP
-327 VQEKPAAAS
+327 AASPQSEVPQDFVAEPAPADQAPAAATVPET
-336 EAQNTQTPAETEA
+336 EASAGEPTTPAEPTDEPPAETTA
-349 PAAPEQPQDYI
+349 PAAETSPEAQGTSSEQQP
-360 TETAPAVETQASEST
+360 APATEEPASES
-375 PVADEQTTE
+375 A
-384 GTAPTEAPAPETQP
+384 
-398 PAPEQAP
+398 
-405 APIPEETTSE
+405 
-415 SSTTAWNIRFIKDAH
+415 TTAWNIRLIKDAH
-430 AQEALSEAAQTFVS
+430 AQETLAETGQIFVS
-444 FDPETLAGD
+444 FDPSTLAGD

-480 NNKGSAWTTVA
+480 SNKGSAWTTVA

-499 GNEVSGSNL
+499 GSEVSGSNL

-535 LESPEM
+535 IESPEM

-552 VSTFEVA
+552 VNTFEVA

-566 VKKSADLDNLTAR
+566 VKKTADLDNLIAR

-605 ENAAQVGLSGDFAGA
+605 ENTAQVGLSGDFAGA

-626 TVRQTAGV
+626 TVRRTAGV
-634 PELEGELMV
+634 PELEGELMI

-672 RIAAAGITGTQLS
+672 RIAVAGITGTQLS
-685 GTLAV
+685 GTLSV
-690 KGGKAVVDSLVV
+690 KSGRAVVDSLVV

-724 GRVDGVALDKFIAP
+724 GRIDGIALDKFIAP

-758 GFAAETLTGTSK
+758 GFAAENLAGTSK
-770 LRILRPSYLGLDAAA
+770 LRVLRPSYLGLDAAA

-791 TNADTALITRQG
+791 TNAETALITRQG

-813 SLTLNGNSLTLKDIV
+813 SLTLNGNALSLKDIV
-828 ARSVYIRARAN
+828 ARSVYIRARAD
-839 AQLDLAASTLE
+839 AQLDLATGTLD
-850 GNCSLNFAPQQGIP
+850 GNSSINFAPQQGVP
-864 SIHLTAAFN
+864 SIHLTAVFN
-873 GKSAAPAWNFDWQ
+873 GKSAAPAWSFDWQ

>member
-1 MKRACFIFSN
+1 
-11 TRVSFKAI
+11 
-19 FTRSFLK
+19 
-26 VHDVFFVFFAIFF
+26 
-39 DLIQKKSTFR
+39 
-49 TSHQSQQFC
+49 
-58 KAVLCKQVFAPEKQQ
+58 
-73 IAKVPPTERAARC
+73 
-86 QMWQTDSLLSSRT
+86 
-99 MFLSSLP
+99 MFLSSVP
-106 RIARLALALVVLI
+106 RIARLVLALVVLI

-156 YSGPI
+156 YGGPI
-161 GLKHLTSLHV
+161 ELKHLTSLHV
-171 QLPALRFIDIES
+171 QIPSLRFVDIES
-183 GQAIGAIAGAQVEV
+183 GEAIGSIAGAQAEV
-197 AMWSSLLGAVNV
+197 ALWSSLLGAVNV
-209 KNITIDGA
+209 KTIAIDGA
-217 QLSLAVPRAS
+217 QFSLSVPRAS
-227 GDALFEESFG
+227 GDALFEEAFG
-237 SVRFPD
+237 SVRFPE

-261 GSADSARQWKIS
+261 GSAESARQWKIS

-279 GRFSPEMNTPFEVS
+279 GRFSPEMNTPFEMS
-293 AHFEAIGANGE
+293 AHFEAVGNDGQ
-304 PQVPAVEAPVVET
+304 PQTPAVESSVPATPAAEPAPVEEAPVNPVEESTLT
-317 PEPTV
+317 PP
-322 PSTEP
+322 TEP
-327 VQEKPAAAS
+327 AAFPQSEVPQDFVAEPAPADQAPAAATVPET
-336 EAQNTQTPAETEA
+336 EASAGEPTTPAEPTDEPPAETTSPAAETSPEAQDTSSEQQPA
-349 PAAPEQPQDYI
+349 PA
-360 TETAPAVETQASEST
+360 TEEPASES
-375 PVADEQTTE
+375 A
-384 GTAPTEAPAPETQP
+384 
-398 PAPEQAP
+398 
-405 APIPEETTSE
+405 
-415 SSTTAWNIRFIKDAH
+415 TTAWNIRLIKDAH
-430 AQEALSEAAQTFVS
+430 AQEALAESGQIFVS
-444 FDPETLAGD
+444 FDPSTLAGD
-453 LSAKGILTISVTDRY
+453 LSAKGVLTISVTDRY

-480 NNKGSAWTTVA
+480 SNKGSAWTTVA

-499 GNEVSGSNL
+499 GSEVSGSNL

-535 LESPEM
+535 IESPEM

-552 VSTFEVA
+552 VNTFEVA

-566 VKKSADLDNLTAR
+566 VKKTADLDNLIAR

-605 ENAAQVGLSGDFAGA
+605 ENTAQVGLSGDFAGA

-626 TVRQTAGV
+626 TVRRTAGV
-634 PELEGELMV
+634 PELEGELMI

-657 AWMRHFDFSGAVRVG
+657 AWMRHLDFSGAVRVG
-672 RIAAAGITGTQLS
+672 RIAVAGITGTQLS
-685 GTLAV
+685 GTLSV
-690 KGGKAVVDSLVV
+690 KNGRAVVDSLVV

-724 GRVDGVALDKFIAP
+724 GRIDGIALDKFIAP

-758 GFAAETLTGTSK
+758 GFAAENLAGTSK
-770 LRILRPSYLGLDAAA
+770 LRVLRPSYLGLDAAA

-791 TNADTALITRQG
+791 TNAETALITRQG

-813 SLTLNGNSLTLKDIV
+813 SLTLNGNALSLKDIV
-828 ARSVYIRARAN
+828 ARSVYIRARAD
-839 AQLDLAASTLE
+839 AQLDLATGTLD
-850 GNCSLNFAPQQGIP
+850 GNSSINFAPQQGVP
-864 SIHLTAAFN
+864 SIHLTAVFN
-873 GKSAAPAWNFDWQ
+873 GKSAAPAWSFDWQ

>member
-1 MKRACFIFSN
+1 
-11 TRVSFKAI
+11 
-19 FTRSFLK
+19 
-26 VHDVFFVFFAIFF
+26 
-39 DLIQKKSTFR
+39 
-49 TSHQSQQFC
+49 
-58 KAVLCKQVFAPEKQQ
+58 
-73 IAKVPPTERAARC
+73 
-86 QMWQTDSLLSSRT
+86 
-99 MFLSSLP
+99 MFLSSVP
-106 RIARLALALVVLI
+106 RIARLVLALVVLI

-139 KDTID
+139 KETID

-156 YSGPI
+156 YGGPI
-161 GLKHLTSLHV
+161 ELKHLTSLHV
-171 QLPALRFIDIES
+171 QIPSLRFVDLES
-183 GQAIGAIAGAQVEV
+183 GETVGSIAGAQAEV
-197 AMWSSLLGAVNV
+197 ALWSSLLGAVNV
-209 KNITIDGA
+209 KTIAIDGA
-217 QLSLAVPRAS
+217 QFSLSVPRAS
-227 GDALFEESFG
+227 GDALFEEAFG
-237 SVRFPD
+237 SVRFPE

-261 GSADSARQWKIS
+261 GSAESARQWKIS

-279 GRFSPEMNTPFEVS
+279 GRFSPEMNTPFEMS
-293 AHFEAIGANGE
+293 AHFEAVGNDG
-304 PQVPAVEAPVVET
+304 QLQTPAVESSVPTTPAAEPAPANPVEKSTLT
-317 PEPTV
+317 PP
-322 PSTEP
+322 TEP
-327 VQEKPAAAS
+327 AASPQSEVPQDFVAEPAPADQAPAAATVPET
-336 EAQNTQTPAETEA
+336 EASAGEPTTPAEPTDEPPAETTA
-349 PAAPEQPQDYI
+349 PAAETSPEAQDTSSEKQP
-360 TETAPAVETQASEST
+360 APATEEPASES
-375 PVADEQTTE
+375 A
-384 GTAPTEAPAPETQP
+384 
-398 PAPEQAP
+398 
-405 APIPEETTSE
+405 
-415 SSTTAWNIRFIKDAH
+415 TTAWNIRLIKDAH
-430 AQEALSEAAQTFVS
+430 AQETLAETRQIFVS
-444 FDPETLAGD
+444 FDPSTLAGD

-480 NNKGSAWTTVA
+480 SNKGSAWTTVA

-499 GNEVSGSNL
+499 GSEVSGSNL

-535 LESPEM
+535 IESPEM

-552 VSTFEVA
+552 VNTFEVA

-566 VKKSADLDNLTAR
+566 VKKTADLDNLIAR

-605 ENAAQVGLSGDFAGA
+605 ENTAQVGLSGDFAGA

-626 TVRQTAGV
+626 TVRRTAGV
-634 PELEGELMV
+634 PELEGELMI

-672 RIAAAGITGTQLS
+672 RIAVAGITGTQLS
-685 GTLAV
+685 GTLSV
-690 KGGKAVVDSLVV
+690 KNGRAVVDSLVV

-724 GRVDGVALDKFIAP
+724 GRIDGIALDKFIAP

-758 GFAAETLTGTSK
+758 GFAAENLAGTSK
-770 LRILRPSYLGLDAAA
+770 LRVLRPSYLGLDAAA

-791 TNADTALITRQG
+791 TNAETALITRQG

-813 SLTLNGNSLTLKDIV
+813 SLTLNGNALSLKDIV
-828 ARSVYIRARAN
+828 ARSVYIRARAD
-839 AQLDLAASTLE
+839 AQLDLATGTLD
-850 GNCSLNFAPQQGIP
+850 GNSSINFAPQQGVP
-864 SIHLTAAFN
+864 SIHLTAVFN
-873 GKSAAPAWNFDWQ
+873 GKSAAPAWSFDWQ

>member
-1 MKRACFIFSN
+1 
-11 TRVSFKAI
+11 
-19 FTRSFLK
+19 
-26 VHDVFFVFFAIFF
+26 
-39 DLIQKKSTFR
+39 
-49 TSHQSQQFC
+49 
-58 KAVLCKQVFAPEKQQ
+58 
-73 IAKVPPTERAARC
+73 
-86 QMWQTDSLLSSRT
+86 
-99 MFLSSLP
+99 MFLSSVP
-106 RIARLALALVVLI
+106 RIARLVLALVVLI

-139 KDTID
+139 KETID

-156 YSGPI
+156 YGGPI
-161 GLKHLTSLHV
+161 ELKHLTSLHV
-171 QLPALRFIDIES
+171 QIPSLRFVDIES
-183 GQAIGAIAGAQVEV
+183 GEAIGSIAGAQAEV
-197 AMWSSLLGAVNV
+197 ALWSSLLGAVNV
-209 KNITIDGA
+209 KTIAIDGA
-217 QLSLAVPRAS
+217 QFSLSVPRAS
-227 GDALFEESFG
+227 GDALFEEAFG
-237 SVRFPD
+237 SVRFPE

-261 GSADSARQWKIS
+261 GSAESARQWKIS

-279 GRFSPEMNTPFEVS
+279 GRFSPEMNTPFEMS
-293 AHFEAIGANGE
+293 AHFEAVGNDGQ
-304 PQVPAVEAPVVET
+304 PQTPAVESSVPATPAAEPTPVEEAPVNPVEESTLT
-317 PEPTV
+317 PP
-322 PSTEP
+322 TEP
-327 VQEKPAAAS
+327 AASPQSEVPQDFVAEPAPADQAPAAATVPET
-336 EAQNTQTPAETEA
+336 EASAGEPTTPAEPTDELPAETTSPAAETSPEAQDTSSEQQPA
-349 PAAPEQPQDYI
+349 PA
-360 TETAPAVETQASEST
+360 TEEPASES
-375 PVADEQTTE
+375 A
-384 GTAPTEAPAPETQP
+384 
-398 PAPEQAP
+398 
-405 APIPEETTSE
+405 
-415 SSTTAWNIRFIKDAH
+415 TTAWNIRLIKDAH
-430 AQEALSEAAQTFVS
+430 AQETLAETGQIFVS
-444 FDPETLAGD
+444 FDPSTLAGD

-468 VMVEDVSFAGEL
+468 VMVEDISFAGEL
-480 NNKGSAWTTVA
+480 SNKGSAWTTVA

-499 GNEVSGSNL
+499 GSEVSGSNL

-535 LESPEM
+535 IESPEM

-552 VSTFEVA
+552 VNTFEVA

-566 VKKSADLDNLTAR
+566 VKKTADLDNLIAR

-605 ENAAQVGLSGDFAGA
+605 ENTAQVGLSGDFAGA

-626 TVRQTAGV
+626 TVRRTAGV
-634 PELEGELMV
+634 PELEGELMI

-672 RIAAAGITGTQLS
+672 RIAVAGITGTQLS

-690 KGGKAVVDSLVV
+690 KNGKAVVDSLVV

-724 GRVDGVALDKFIAP
+724 GRIDGIALDKFIAP

-758 GFAAETLTGTSK
+758 GFAAENLAGTSK
-770 LRILRPSYLGLDAAA
+770 LRVLRPSYLGLDAAA

-791 TNADTALITRQG
+791 TNAETALITRQG

-813 SLTLNGNSLTLKDIV
+813 SLTLNGNALSLKDIV
-828 ARSVYIRARAN
+828 ARSVYIRARAD
-839 AQLDLAASTLE
+839 AQLDLATGTLD
-850 GNCSLNFAPQQGIP
+850 GNSSINFAPQQGVP
-864 SIHLTAAFN
+864 SIHLTAVFN
-873 GKSAAPAWNFDWQ
+873 GKSAAPAWSFDWQ

>member
-1 MKRACFIFSN
+1 
-11 TRVSFKAI
+11 
-19 FTRSFLK
+19 
-26 VHDVFFVFFAIFF
+26 
-39 DLIQKKSTFR
+39 
-49 TSHQSQQFC
+49 
-58 KAVLCKQVFAPEKQQ
+58 
-73 IAKVPPTERAARC
+73 
-86 QMWQTDSLLSSRT
+86 
-99 MFLSSLP
+99 MFLSSVP
-106 RIARLALALVVLI
+106 RIARLVLALVVLI

-156 YSGPI
+156 YGGPI
-161 GLKHLTSLHV
+161 ELKHLTSLHV
-171 QLPALRFIDIES
+171 QIPSLRFIDVES
-183 GQAIGAIAGAQVEV
+183 GEAIGSIAGAQAEV
-197 AMWSSLLGAVNV
+197 ALWSSLLGAVNV
-209 KNITIDGA
+209 KTIAIDGA
-217 QLSLAVPRAS
+217 QFSLSVPRAS
-227 GDALFEESFG
+227 GDALFEEAFG
-237 SVRFPD
+237 SVRFPE

-261 GSADSARQWKIS
+261 GSAESARQWKIS

-279 GRFSPEMNTPFEVS
+279 GRFSPEMNTPFEMS
-293 AHFEAIGANGE
+293 AHFEAVGNDGQ
-304 PQVPAVEAPVVET
+304 PQTPAVESSVPATPAAEPAPVEKAPVNPVEESTLT
-317 PEPTV
+317 PP
-322 PSTEP
+322 TEP
-327 VQEKPAAAS
+327 AASPQSEVPQDFVAEPAPADQAPAAATVPET
-336 EAQNTQTPAETEA
+336 EASAGEPTTPAEPTDEPPAETTA
-349 PAAPEQPQDYI
+349 PAAETSPEAQDTSSEQQP
-360 TETAPAVETQASEST
+360 APATEEPASES
-375 PVADEQTTE
+375 A
-384 GTAPTEAPAPETQP
+384 
-398 PAPEQAP
+398 
-405 APIPEETTSE
+405 
-415 SSTTAWNIRFIKDAH
+415 TTAWNIRLIKDAH
-430 AQEALSEAAQTFVS
+430 AQETLAETGQIFVS
-444 FDPETLAGD
+444 FDPSTLAGD

-480 NNKGSAWTTVA
+480 SNKGSTWTTVA

-499 GNEVSGSNL
+499 GSEVSGSNL

-535 LESPEM
+535 IESPEM

-552 VSTFEVA
+552 VNTFEVA

-566 VKKSADLDNLTAR
+566 VKKTADLDNLIAR

-594 SVSGFIKADWN
+594 SVSGFIKTDWN
-605 ENAAQVGLSGDFAGA
+605 ENTAQVGLSGDFAGA

-626 TVRQTAGV
+626 TVRRTAGV
-634 PELEGELMV
+634 PELEGELMI

-672 RIAAAGITGTQLS
+672 RIAVGGITGTQLS
-685 GTLAV
+685 GTLSV
-690 KGGKAVVDSLVV
+690 KNGRAVVDSLVV

-724 GRVDGVALDKFIAP
+724 GRIDGIALDKFIAP

-758 GFAAETLTGTSK
+758 GFAAENLAGTSK
-770 LRILRPSYLGLDAAA
+770 LRVLRPSYLGLDAAA

-791 TNADTALITRQG
+791 TNAETALITRQG

-813 SLTLNGNSLTLKDIV
+813 SLTLNGNALSLKDIV
-828 ARSVYIRARAN
+828 ARSVYIRARAD
-839 AQLDLAASTLE
+839 AQLDLATGTLD
-850 GNCSLNFAPQQGIP
+850 GNSSINFAPQQGVP
-864 SIHLTAAFN
+864 SIHLTAVFN
-873 GKSAAPAWNFDWQ
+873 GKSAAPAWSFDWQ

>member
-1 MKRACFIFSN
+1 
-11 TRVSFKAI
+11 
-19 FTRSFLK
+19 
-26 VHDVFFVFFAIFF
+26 
-39 DLIQKKSTFR
+39 
-49 TSHQSQQFC
+49 
-58 KAVLCKQVFAPEKQQ
+58 
-73 IAKVPPTERAARC
+73 
-86 QMWQTDSLLSSRT
+86 
-99 MFLSSLP
+99 MFLSSVP
-106 RIARLALALVVLI
+106 RIARLVLALVVLI

-139 KDTID
+139 KETID

-156 YSGPI
+156 YGSPI
-161 GLKHLTSLHV
+161 ELKHLTSLHV
-171 QLPALRFIDIES
+171 QIPSLRFVDIES
-183 GQAIGAIAGAQVEV
+183 GEAIGSIAGAQAEV
-197 AMWSSLLGAVNV
+197 ALWSSLLGAVNV
-209 KNITIDGA
+209 KTIAIDGA
-217 QLSLAVPRAS
+217 QFSLSVPRAS
-227 GDALFEESFG
+227 GDALFEEAFG
-237 SVRFPD
+237 SVRFPE

-261 GSADSARQWKIS
+261 GSAESARQWKIS

-279 GRFSPEMNTPFEVS
+279 GRFSPEMNTPFEMS
-293 AHFEAIGANGE
+293 AHFEAVGNDGQ
-304 PQVPAVEAPVVET
+304 PQTPAVESSVPATSAAEPTPVEEAPVNPVEESTLT
-317 PEPTV
+317 PPTEPTASPQSEV
-322 PSTEP
+322 PQDFVAEP
-327 VQEKPAAAS
+327 APADQAPAAATVPET
-336 EAQNTQTPAETEA
+336 EASAGEPTTPAEPTDEPPAETTA
-349 PAAPEQPQDYI
+349 PAAETSPEAQDTSSEKQP
-360 TETAPAVETQASEST
+360 APATEEPASES
-375 PVADEQTTE
+375 A
-384 GTAPTEAPAPETQP
+384 
-398 PAPEQAP
+398 
-405 APIPEETTSE
+405 
-415 SSTTAWNIRFIKDAH
+415 TTAWNIRLIKDAH
-430 AQEALSEAAQTFVS
+430 AQETLAETGQIFVS
-444 FDPETLAGD
+444 FDPSTLAGD

-480 NNKGSAWTTVA
+480 SNKGSAWTTVA

-499 GNEVSGSNL
+499 GSEVSGSNL

-535 LESPEM
+535 IESPEM

-552 VSTFEVA
+552 VNTFEVA

-566 VKKSADLDNLTAR
+566 VKKTADLDNLIAR

-605 ENAAQVGLSGDFAGA
+605 ENTAQVGLSGDFAGA

-626 TVRQTAGV
+626 TVRLTAGV
-634 PELEGELMV
+634 PELEGELMI

-672 RIAAAGITGTQLS
+672 RIAVAGITGTQLS
-685 GTLAV
+685 GTLSV
-690 KGGKAVVDSLVV
+690 KNGRAVVDSLVV

-724 GRVDGVALDKFIAP
+724 GRIDGIALDKFIAP

-758 GFAAETLTGTSK
+758 GFAAENLAGTSK
-770 LRILRPSYLGLDAAA
+770 LRVLRPSYLGLDAAA

-791 TNADTALITRQG
+791 TNAETALITRQG

-813 SLTLNGNSLTLKDIV
+813 SLTLNGNALSLKDIV
-828 ARSVYIRARAN
+828 ARSVYIRARAD
-839 AQLDLAASTLE
+839 AQLDLATGTLD
-850 GNCSLNFAPQQGIP
+850 GNSSINFAPQQGVP
-864 SIHLTAAFN
+864 SIHLTAVFN
-873 GKSAAPAWNFDWQ
+873 GKSAAPAWSFDWQ

>member
-1 MKRACFIFSN
+1 
-11 TRVSFKAI
+11 
-19 FTRSFLK
+19 
-26 VHDVFFVFFAIFF
+26 
-39 DLIQKKSTFR
+39 
-49 TSHQSQQFC
+49 
-58 KAVLCKQVFAPEKQQ
+58 
-73 IAKVPPTERAARC
+73 
-86 QMWQTDSLLSSRT
+86 
-99 MFLSSLP
+99 MFLSSVP
-106 RIARLALALVVLI
+106 RIARLVLALVVLI
-119 FVLAVAAVGTLFYVL
+119 FVLAVATVGTLFYVL

-156 YSGPI
+156 YGGPI
-161 GLKHLTSLHV
+161 ELKHLTSLHV
-171 QLPALRFIDIES
+171 QIPSLRFVDIES
-183 GQAIGAIAGAQVEV
+183 GEAIGSIAGAQAEV
-197 AMWSSLLGAVNV
+197 ALWSSLLGAVNV
-209 KNITIDGA
+209 KTIAIDGA
-217 QLSLAVPRAS
+217 QFSLSVPRAS
-227 GDALFEESFG
+227 GDALFEEAFG
-237 SVRFPD
+237 SVRFPE

-261 GSADSARQWKIS
+261 GSAESARQWKIY

-279 GRFSPEMNTPFEVS
+279 GRFSPEMNTPFEMS
-293 AHFEAIGANGE
+293 AHFEAVGNDGQ
-304 PQVPAVEAPVVET
+304 PQTPAVESSVPTTPAAEPTPVEEAPVNPVEESTLT
-317 PEPTV
+317 PP
-322 PSTEP
+322 TEP
-327 VQEKPAAAS
+327 VASPQSEVPQDFVAEPAPADQAPAAATVPET
-336 EAQNTQTPAETEA
+336 EASAGEPTTPAEPTDELPAETTA
-349 PAAPEQPQDYI
+349 PAAETSPEAQDTSSEQQP
-360 TETAPAVETQASEST
+360 APATEEPASES
-375 PVADEQTTE
+375 A
-384 GTAPTEAPAPETQP
+384 
-398 PAPEQAP
+398 
-405 APIPEETTSE
+405 
-415 SSTTAWNIRFIKDAH
+415 TTAWNIRLIKDAH
-430 AQEALSEAAQTFVS
+430 AQETLAETGQIFVS
-444 FDPETLAGD
+444 FDPSTLAGD

-480 NNKGSAWTTVA
+480 SNKGSVWTTVA

-499 GNEVSGSNL
+499 GSEVSGSNL

-535 LESPEM
+535 IESPEM

-552 VSTFEVA
+552 VNTFEVA

-566 VKKSADLDNLTAR
+566 VKKTADLDNLIAR

-605 ENAAQVGLSGDFAGA
+605 ENTAQVGLSGDFAGA

-626 TVRQTAGV
+626 TVRRTVGV
-634 PELEGELMV
+634 PELEGELMI

-672 RIAAAGITGTQLS
+672 RIAVAGITGTQLS

-690 KGGKAVVDSLVV
+690 KNGRAVVDSLVV

-724 GRVDGVALDKFIAP
+724 GRIDGIALDKFIAP

-758 GFAAETLTGTSK
+758 GFAAENLAGTSK
-770 LRILRPSYLGLDAAA
+770 LRVLRPSYLGLDAAA

-791 TNADTALITRQG
+791 TNAETALITRQG

-813 SLTLNGNSLTLKDIV
+813 SLTLNGNALSLKDIV
-828 ARSVYIRARAN
+828 ARSVYIRARAD
-839 AQLDLAASTLE
+839 AQLDLATGTLD
-850 GNCSLNFAPQQGIP
+850 GNSSINFAPQQGVP
-864 SIHLTAAFN
+864 SIHLTAVFN
-873 GKSAAPAWNFDWQ
+873 GKSAAPAWSFDWQ

>member
-1 MKRACFIFSN
+1 
-11 TRVSFKAI
+11 
-19 FTRSFLK
+19 
-26 VHDVFFVFFAIFF
+26 
-39 DLIQKKSTFR
+39 
-49 TSHQSQQFC
+49 
-58 KAVLCKQVFAPEKQQ
+58 
-73 IAKVPPTERAARC
+73 
-86 QMWQTDSLLSSRT
+86 
-99 MFLSSLP
+99 MFLSSVP
-106 RIARLALALVVLI
+106 RIARLVLALVVLI

-156 YSGPI
+156 YGGPI
-161 GLKHLTSLHV
+161 ELKHLTSLHV
-171 QLPALRFIDIES
+171 QIPSLRFVDIES
-183 GQAIGAIAGAQVEV
+183 GEAIGSIAGAQAEV
-197 AMWSSLLGAVNV
+197 ALWSSLLGAVNV
-209 KNITIDGA
+209 KTIAIDGA
-217 QLSLAVPRAS
+217 QFSLSVPRAS
-227 GDALFEESFG
+227 GDALFEEAFG
-237 SVRFPD
+237 SVRFPE

-261 GSADSARQWKIS
+261 GSAESARQWKIS

-279 GRFSPEMNTPFEVS
+279 GRFSPEMNTPFEMS
-293 AHFEAIGANGE
+293 AHFEAVGNDGQ
-304 PQVPAVEAPVVET
+304 PQTPAVESSVPATPAAEPAPVEKAPVNPVEESPLT
-317 PEPTV
+317 PP
-322 PSTEP
+322 TEP
-327 VQEKPAAAS
+327 AASPQSEVPQDFVSEPAPADQAPAAATVPET
-336 EAQNTQTPAETEA
+336 EASAGEPTTPAEPTDEPPAETTA
-349 PAAPEQPQDYI
+349 PAA
-360 TETAPAVETQASEST
+360 ETAPEAQDASSEQQSAPVTEEPASES
-375 PVADEQTTE
+375 A
-384 GTAPTEAPAPETQP
+384 
-398 PAPEQAP
+398 
-405 APIPEETTSE
+405 
-415 SSTTAWNIRFIKDAH
+415 TTAWNIRLIKDAH
-430 AQEALSEAAQTFVS
+430 AQETLAETGQIFVS
-444 FDPETLAGD
+444 FDPSTLAGD

-480 NNKGSAWTTVA
+480 SNKGSAWTTVA

-499 GNEVSGSNL
+499 GSEVSGSNL

-535 LESPEM
+535 IESPEM

-552 VSTFEVA
+552 VNTFEVA

-566 VKKSADLDNLTAR
+566 VKKTADLDNLIAR

-605 ENAAQVGLSGDFAGA
+605 ENTAQVGLSGDFAGA

-626 TVRQTAGV
+626 TVRRTAGV
-634 PELEGELMV
+634 PELEGELMI

-672 RIAAAGITGTQLS
+672 RIAVAGITGTQLS

-690 KGGKAVVDSLVV
+690 KNGRAVVDSLVV

-724 GRVDGVALDKFIAP
+724 GRIDGVALDKFIAP

-758 GFAAETLTGTSK
+758 GFAAENLAGTSK
-770 LRILRPSYLGLDAAA
+770 LRVLRPSYLGLDAAA

-791 TNADTALITRQG
+791 TNAETALITRQG

-813 SLTLNGNSLTLKDIV
+813 SLTLNGNALSLKDIV
-828 ARSVYIRARAN
+828 ARSVYIRARAD
-839 AQLDLAASTLE
+839 AQLDLATGTLD
-850 GNCSLNFAPQQGIP
+850 GNSSINFAPQQGVP
-864 SIHLTAAFN
+864 SIHLTAVFN
-873 GKSAAPAWNFDWQ
+873 GKSAAPAWSFDWQ